1 MKKSVLLFVS
11 LLLATVSAIAQPAK
25 PEVTYS
31 AWVEETDVYL
41 YNVEASMFLV
51 GSNNWGTRAAVVG
64 GGSKSNI
71 ITYDKFLTGNGTIK
85 GTKWQIIQ
93 AEDKRGQNACFQI
106 SNMEISGRGLIP
118 SVANE
123 CWVDGGPAHTDAT
136 LRDIDGWYIVKDNGD
151 KTFQLNFTRKAAKT
165 DEAGNE
171 VKEGDEVVYEY
182 TPAPGVMSISK
193 FAEGELNV
201 NISET
206 ESYCTWA
213 VVTVEEYERVVPLL
227 NLYHAGVGLQKL
239 IDDAKALGIEADL
252 SSYEAVLTKE
262 GVTLEEIQ
270 NAIKKLSPTVNF
282 GKVIAEAK
290 KQDPERDWSKY
301 EGIYADPE
309 STDEIFTKNT
319 NFINA
324 LLTLKK
330 AIAAAQELDGT
341 KTFLQAEAL
350 YADDDAAQAEIEDET
365 KRVNAYASL
374 KKVLDEAAQKNYNV
388 AEYTA
393 VYNNVDA
400 TTEDLAKAEEGA
412 KNAVTRGDIA
422 GAAANATAKNPADFT
437 NYIVNPSFDVQEDF
451 HGWSTGFGAGGTKS
465 TNAEVFGKSFDVY
478 QDIKN
483 MPAGVYMVAVNGYT
497 RYKDAQSDYNAWKA
511 GQVSET
517 KIYLQGETNGQYFTP
532 IKHVSEGGS
541 FTSVANEE
549 TTVKLDTE
557 WGTITA
563 GGPVTLYCPNTMAAA
578 DVYFHK
584 SGENAGPSD
593 RYRNEAYGPLG
604 EGDVLRIG
612 VFNKKATD
620 TDWSIFDDFQLFYL
634 GNGADAYQKWA
645 ESVKGN
651 YNVTFDGDVYYGAP
665 EKKYYEEI
673 LEVLSS
679 ASDKDAISTAIL
691 KVDQAVDSVAAS
703 KEAYATYATT
713 LATVQKWLNENVG
726 DDDSYY
732 KLSDYMEAENAED
745 VATWEFPNGPA
756 KVIIPDYQQGGFEGI
771 LPVKDIIAETQYV
784 KDMLTEATR
793 NTLADGTN
801 LTNLIVNPGFEEELV
816 DGKGKGWSL
825 DTSKG
830 GTGSLTNWRGGDSK
844 NYCAEAYE
852 QNFDVYQEIEGLKD
866 GIYEVS
872 VQAFYR
878 GGWPEAAWNNYKKD
892 PEMKGDA
899 KVYSEVYLNEFSTPI
914 RNEME
919 ITFDTNL
926 ANNCSSFAEGE
937 GDDVVNVFVPNGMA
951 SASAAFSLPDNEKNY
966 TMSAYGLVTDGKIR
980 LGIRRLTTPPSNAG
994 TWTLWDNFKLT
1005 YRAKNPEIVEKVLV
1019 SKSNELA
1026 ELLETNEENL
1036 TDPVLQS
1043 TQEAYTES
1051 KKTDLNDAAK
1061 YEVLIETNDAIMAAK
1076 ENIQQVGAYKTANEA
1091 YQAACDELEKVDE
1104 SQEAE
1109 IWNQIDEMDN
1119 ELEGDAFRSLST
1131 EDLVTLI
1138 AKVEDFTKEVQAAID
1153 DIKLAQK
1160 VAEMADATDDKP
1172 YDATSWIINPDMEDA
1187 SQDSNADAS
1196 KKMAGWDFWKA
1207 KGNGPVKGS
1216 DGINGRSLEAWSGTI
1231 GAELEFT
1238 AYQTLT
1244 GLPAGKYKLSA
1255 KAANASNGVV
1265 ADETLWADPEKAA
1278 TGRAYLCAILSDG
1291 ENEKAVSTPVEPN
1304 VGSATAAN
1312 TYTVTFTVEEG
1323 NDVKIGFQSIG
1334 TMPFRW
1340 FMCDDFTLT
1349 YYGTESAKVDS
1360 TDEGDVVAIEG
1371 VEEAAPATKAIA
1383 GIYNASGAKIA
1394 TLQQGINIVKYTD
1407 GSVKKIFVK

>member
-25 PEVTYS
+25 PEVSYADWAS
-31 AWVEETDVYL
+31 VEEKAEIYF
-41 YNVEASMFLV
+41 YNVEAGMFLTA
-51 GSNNWGTRAAVVG
+51 GSSWGTRATLIGIKDKNTYNDLLADASGFKGNKWLIAAAEESRG
-64 GGSKSNI
+64 GKNCYMFENKSGSNYLSA
-71 ITYDKFLTGNGTIK
+71 D
-85 GTKWQIIQ
+85 TKDGI
-93 AEDKRGQNACFQI
+93 
-106 SNMEISGRGLIP
+106 
-118 SVANE
+118 
-123 CWVDGGPAHTDAT
+123 WVDGGTD
-136 LRDIDGWYIVKDNGD
+136 RPVVGWYIAKDNGD
-151 KTFQLNFTRKAAKT
+151 KTFQLGYMLKT
-165 DEAGNE
+165 EKKDAEGNT
-171 VKEGDEVVYEY
+171 VKDGDNIVYEY
-182 TPAPGVMSISK
+182 SSMGIFGVQK
-193 FAEGELNV
+193 FEEGDLNTY
-201 NISET
+201 IDESEAY
-206 ESYCTWA
+206 STWA
-213 VVTVEEYERVVPLL
+213 IVDGTEYERVQPLFQA
-227 NLYHAGVGLQKL
+227 YYAGISLQ
-239 IDDAKALGIEADL
+239 
-252 SSYEAVLTKE
+252 
-262 GVTLEEIQ
+262 
-270 NAIKKLSPTVNF
+270 NF
-282 GKVIAEAK
+282 INEAK
-290 KQDPERDWSKY
+290 KQGINADFSPY
-301 EGIYADPE
+301 EALLAKDGVTYKELQDAINKISPAVELGKAITKAKEFDGSRSWEKFEKIYANTE
-309 STDEIFTKNT
+309 STVTELNDATALVNSLVALKT
-319 NFINA
+319 AINA
-324 LLTLKK
+324 GIDLDQAHDYSASTAIYNSDDSKK
-330 AIAAAQELDGT
+330 ADVDT
-341 KTFLQAEAL
+341 
-350 YADDDAAQAEIEDET
+350 ET
-365 KRVNAYASL
+365 TRVNAFVSL
-374 KKVLDEAAQKNYNV
+374 KKKLDEATAGYPAVDFSEAKTAYDNTQSDAKTL
-388 AEYTA
+388 AEAEAKIGELQDAYDIAHAT
-393 VYNNVDA
+393 VDKPGDITSQLTNVDGSSA
-400 TTEDLAKAEEGA
+400 TDW
-412 KNAVTRGDIA
+412 TRTWLGDGRA
-422 GAAANATAKNPADFT
+422 G
-437 NYIVNPSFDVQEDF
+437 DF
-451 HGWSTGFGAGGTKS
+451 HLNTWS
-465 TNAEVFGKSFDVY
+465 V
-478 QDIKN
+478 
-483 MPAGVYMVAVNGYT
+483 
-497 RYKDAQSDYNAWKA
+497 
-511 GQVSET
+511 
-517 KIYLQGETNGQYFTP
+517 
-532 IKHVSEGGS
+532 EG
-541 FTSVANEE
+541 N
-549 TTVKLDTE
+549 
-557 WGTITA
+557 
-563 GGPVTLYCPNTMAAA
+563 N
-578 DVYFHK
+578 
-584 SGENAGPSD
+584 N
-593 RYRNEAYGPLG
+593 
-604 EGDVLRIG
+604 
-612 VFNKKATD
+612 
-620 TDWSIFDDFQLFYL
+620 
-634 GNGADAYQKWA
+634 
-645 ESVKGN
+645 
-651 YNVTFDGDVYYGAP
+651 
-665 EKKYYEEI
+665 
-673 LEVLSS
+673 
-679 ASDKDAISTAIL
+679 
-691 KVDQAVDSVAAS
+691 
-703 KEAYATYATT
+703 
-713 LATVQKWLNENVG
+713 
-726 DDDSYY
+726 
-732 KLSDYMEAENAED
+732 
-745 VATWEFPNGPA
+745 
-756 KVIIPDYQQGGFEGI
+756 
-771 LPVKDIIAETQYV
+771 
-784 KDMLTEATR
+784 
-793 NTLADGTN
+793 ADGTN
-801 LTNLIVNPGFEEELV
+801 MVVNFLEDWVAKGNTLSDQKFQRNPVKVAPGAYKITANIRVYNESGADYMKGAYLFGNVSRNSLFANEDEAQTNAVEGAKYNTYNNMLNYWKDGFETYAIVPKDGTLTFGVMIENANYNWVAAKNFRVYYMGDSYESLDYVRKNSDMFAQPFPEETFAMQQLLDDYNNAIPNYGKAQNAEELLDAVQKLVSLSESVQNNANAYKAYKDRVDGLKAGIENGEIDLDGPDADILFDYLDDLGEELGPDSETAVEYGFKNGYSAYIIANRLLKTEEITEELEFLNKLYDAAVRTSLKDGTDLTNLIVNPGFEEELV

-830 GTGSLTNWRGGDSK
+830 GTGSLTNWRGGDSDGK

-852 QNFDVYQEIEGLKD
+852 QNFDVYQEIEGVKD

-914 RNEME
+914 RNVME
-919 ITFDTNL
+919 ITLDDVSQFTSKDNY
-926 ANNCSSFAEGE
+926 SSFAVTGE
-937 GDDVVNVFVPNGMA
+937 GGETTNVFVPNGMA
-951 SASAAFSLPDNEKNY
+951 SASTSFSLEDPEKNY

-1005 YRAKNPEIVEKVLV
+1005 YRAKNPELAAQVLDA
-1019 SKSNELA
+1019 KAKELNEL
-1026 ELLETNEENL
+1026 LTTSEENM
-1036 TDPVLQS
+1036 TDPVIQNS
-1043 TQEAYTES
+1043 VYAYTES
-1051 KKTDLNDAAK
+1051 QKTDLSDAAK
-1061 YEVLIETNDAIMAAK
+1061 YEVLIETNDAIVAAK

-1255 KAANASNGVV
+1255 KAANASNGVA

-1304 VGSATAAN
+1304 VGSATTAN

>member
-25 PEVTYS
+25 PEVSYADWAS
-31 AWVEETDVYL
+31 VEEKTEIYF
-41 YNVEASMFLV
+41 YNVEAGMFLTA
-51 GSNNWGTRAAVVG
+51 GSSWGTRATLIGIKDKNTYNDLLADASGFKGNKWLIAAAEESRG
-64 GGSKSNI
+64 GKNCYMFENKSGSNYLSA
-71 ITYDKFLTGNGTIK
+71 D
-85 GTKWQIIQ
+85 TKDGI
-93 AEDKRGQNACFQI
+93 
-106 SNMEISGRGLIP
+106 
-118 SVANE
+118 
-123 CWVDGGPAHTDAT
+123 WVDGGTD
-136 LRDIDGWYIVKDNGD
+136 RPVVGWYIAKNNGD
-151 KTFQLNFTRKAAKT
+151 KTFQLGYMLKT
-165 DEAGNE
+165 EKKDAEGNT
-171 VKEGDEVVYEY
+171 VKDGDNIVYEY
-182 TPAPGVMSISK
+182 SSMGIFGVQK
-193 FAEGELNV
+193 FEEGDLNTY
-201 NISET
+201 IDESEAY
-206 ESYCTWA
+206 STWA
-213 VVTVEEYERVVPLL
+213 IVDGTEYERVQPLFQA
-227 NLYHAGVGLQKL
+227 YYAGISLQ
-239 IDDAKALGIEADL
+239 
-252 SSYEAVLTKE
+252 
-262 GVTLEEIQ
+262 
-270 NAIKKLSPTVNF
+270 NF
-282 GKVIAEAK
+282 INEAK
-290 KQDPERDWSKY
+290 KQGINADFSPY
-301 EGIYADPE
+301 EALLAKDGVTYKELQDAINKISPAVELGKAITKAKEFDGSRSWEKFEKIYANTE
-309 STDEIFTKNT
+309 STVTELNDATALVNSLVALKT
-319 NFINA
+319 AINA
-324 LLTLKK
+324 GIDLDQAHDYSASTAIYNSDDSKK
-330 AIAAAQELDGT
+330 ADVDT
-341 KTFLQAEAL
+341 
-350 YADDDAAQAEIEDET
+350 ET
-365 KRVNAYASL
+365 TRVNAFVSL
-374 KKVLDEAAQKNYNV
+374 KKKLDEA
-388 AEYTA
+388 TA
-393 VYNNVDA
+393 GYPAVDFS
-400 TTEDLAKAEEGA
+400 EA
-412 KNAVTRGDIA
+412 KNAYDNTQSDAKTLAEAEAKIGELQDAYDIAHATVDKPGDITSQLTNVDGSSATDWTRTWLGDGRA
-422 GAAANATAKNPADFT
+422 G
-437 NYIVNPSFDVQEDF
+437 DF
-451 HGWSTGFGAGGTKS
+451 HLNTWS
-465 TNAEVFGKSFDVY
+465 V
-478 QDIKN
+478 
-483 MPAGVYMVAVNGYT
+483 
-497 RYKDAQSDYNAWKA
+497 
-511 GQVSET
+511 
-517 KIYLQGETNGQYFTP
+517 
-532 IKHVSEGGS
+532 EG
-541 FTSVANEE
+541 N
-549 TTVKLDTE
+549 
-557 WGTITA
+557 
-563 GGPVTLYCPNTMAAA
+563 N
-578 DVYFHK
+578 
-584 SGENAGPSD
+584 N
-593 RYRNEAYGPLG
+593 
-604 EGDVLRIG
+604 
-612 VFNKKATD
+612 
-620 TDWSIFDDFQLFYL
+620 
-634 GNGADAYQKWA
+634 
-645 ESVKGN
+645 
-651 YNVTFDGDVYYGAP
+651 
-665 EKKYYEEI
+665 
-673 LEVLSS
+673 
-679 ASDKDAISTAIL
+679 
-691 KVDQAVDSVAAS
+691 
-703 KEAYATYATT
+703 
-713 LATVQKWLNENVG
+713 
-726 DDDSYY
+726 
-732 KLSDYMEAENAED
+732 
-745 VATWEFPNGPA
+745 
-756 KVIIPDYQQGGFEGI
+756 
-771 LPVKDIIAETQYV
+771 
-784 KDMLTEATR
+784 
-793 NTLADGTN
+793 ADGTN
-801 LTNLIVNPGFEEELV
+801 MVVNFLEDWVAKGNTLSDQKFQRNPVKVAPGAYKITANIRVYNESGADYMKGAYLFGNVSRNSLFANEDEAQTNAVEGAKYNTYNNMLNYWKDGFETYAIVPKDGTLTFGVMIENANYNWVAAKNFRVYYMGDSYESLDYVRKNSDMFAQPFPEETFAMQQLLDDYNNAIPNYGKAQNAEELLDAVQKLVSLSESVQNNANAYKAYKDRVDGLKAGIENGEIDLDGPDADILFDYLDDLGEELGPDSETAVEYGFKNGYSAYIIANRLLKTEEITEELEFLNKLYDAAVRTSLKDGTDLTNLIVNPGFEEDLV

-830 GTGSLTNWRGGDSK
+830 GTGSLTNWRGGDSDGK

-852 QNFDVYQEIEGLKD
+852 QNFDVYQEIEGVKD

-914 RNEME
+914 RNVME
-919 ITFDTNL
+919 ITLDDVSQFTSKDNY
-926 ANNCSSFAEGE
+926 SSFAVTGE
-937 GDDVVNVFVPNGMA
+937 GGETTNVFVPNGMA
-951 SASAAFSLPDNEKNY
+951 SASTSFSLEDPEKNY

-1005 YRAKNPEIVEKVLV
+1005 YRAKNPELAAQVLDA
-1019 SKSNELA
+1019 KAKELNEL
-1026 ELLETNEENL
+1026 LTTSEENM
-1036 TDPVLQS
+1036 TDPVIQNS
-1043 TQEAYTES
+1043 VYAYTES
-1051 KKTDLNDAAK
+1051 QKTDLSDAAK
-1061 YEVLIETNDAIMAAK
+1061 YEVLIETNDAIVAAK
-1076 ENIQQVGAYKTANEA
+1076 ENILQVGAYKTANEA

-1255 KAANASNGVV
+1255 KAANASNGVT

-1278 TGRAYLCAILSDG
+1278 TGRAYLCAILSNG

-1371 VEEAAPATKAIA
+1371 VEETAPATKAIA

>member
-25 PEVTYS
+25 PEVSYADWAS
-31 AWVEETDVYL
+31 VEEKTEIYF
-41 YNVEASMFLV
+41 YNVEAGMFLTA
-51 GSNNWGTRAAVVG
+51 GSSWGTRATLIGIKDKNTYNDLLADASGFKGNKWLIAAAEESRG
-64 GGSKSNI
+64 GKNCYMFENKSGSNYLSA
-71 ITYDKFLTGNGTIK
+71 D
-85 GTKWQIIQ
+85 TKDGI
-93 AEDKRGQNACFQI
+93 
-106 SNMEISGRGLIP
+106 
-118 SVANE
+118 
-123 CWVDGGPAHTDAT
+123 WVDGGTD
-136 LRDIDGWYIVKDNGD
+136 RPVVGWYIAKDNGD
-151 KTFQLNFTRKAAKT
+151 KTFQLGYMLKT
-165 DEAGNE
+165 EKKDAEGNT
-171 VKEGDEVVYEY
+171 VKDGDNIVYEY
-182 TPAPGVMSISK
+182 SSMGIFGVQK
-193 FAEGELNV
+193 FEEGDLNTY
-201 NISET
+201 IDESEAY
-206 ESYCTWA
+206 STWA
-213 VVTVEEYERVVPLL
+213 IVDGTEYERVQPLFQA
-227 NLYHAGVGLQKL
+227 YYAGISLQ
-239 IDDAKALGIEADL
+239 
-252 SSYEAVLTKE
+252 
-262 GVTLEEIQ
+262 
-270 NAIKKLSPTVNF
+270 NF
-282 GKVIAEAK
+282 INEAK
-290 KQDPERDWSKY
+290 KQGINADFSPY
-301 EGIYADPE
+301 EALLAKDGVTYKELQDAINKISPAVELGKAITKAKEFDGSRSWEKFEKIYANTE
-309 STDEIFTKNT
+309 STVTELNDATALVNSLVALKT
-319 NFINA
+319 AINA
-324 LLTLKK
+324 GIDLDQAHDYSASTAIYNSDDSKK
-330 AIAAAQELDGT
+330 ADVDT
-341 KTFLQAEAL
+341 
-350 YADDDAAQAEIEDET
+350 ET
-365 KRVNAYASL
+365 TRVNAFVSL
-374 KKVLDEAAQKNYNV
+374 KKKLDEATAGYPAVDFSEAKTVYDNTQSDAKTL
-388 AEYTA
+388 AEAEAKIGELQDAYDIAHAT
-393 VYNNVDA
+393 VDKPGDITSQLTNVDGSSA
-400 TTEDLAKAEEGA
+400 TDW
-412 KNAVTRGDIA
+412 TRTWLGDGRA
-422 GAAANATAKNPADFT
+422 G
-437 NYIVNPSFDVQEDF
+437 DF
-451 HGWSTGFGAGGTKS
+451 HLNTWS
-465 TNAEVFGKSFDVY
+465 V
-478 QDIKN
+478 
-483 MPAGVYMVAVNGYT
+483 
-497 RYKDAQSDYNAWKA
+497 
-511 GQVSET
+511 
-517 KIYLQGETNGQYFTP
+517 
-532 IKHVSEGGS
+532 EG
-541 FTSVANEE
+541 N
-549 TTVKLDTE
+549 
-557 WGTITA
+557 
-563 GGPVTLYCPNTMAAA
+563 N
-578 DVYFHK
+578 
-584 SGENAGPSD
+584 N
-593 RYRNEAYGPLG
+593 
-604 EGDVLRIG
+604 
-612 VFNKKATD
+612 
-620 TDWSIFDDFQLFYL
+620 
-634 GNGADAYQKWA
+634 
-645 ESVKGN
+645 
-651 YNVTFDGDVYYGAP
+651 
-665 EKKYYEEI
+665 
-673 LEVLSS
+673 
-679 ASDKDAISTAIL
+679 
-691 KVDQAVDSVAAS
+691 
-703 KEAYATYATT
+703 
-713 LATVQKWLNENVG
+713 
-726 DDDSYY
+726 
-732 KLSDYMEAENAED
+732 
-745 VATWEFPNGPA
+745 
-756 KVIIPDYQQGGFEGI
+756 
-771 LPVKDIIAETQYV
+771 
-784 KDMLTEATR
+784 
-793 NTLADGTN
+793 ADGTN
-801 LTNLIVNPGFEEELV
+801 MVVNFLEDWVAKGNTLSDQKFQRNPVKVAPGAYKITANIRVYNESGADYMKGAYLFGNVSRNSLFANEDEAQTNAVEGAKYNTYNNMLNYWKDGFETYAIVPKDGTLTFGVMIENANYNWVAAKNFRVYYMGDSYESLDYVRKNSDMFAQPFPEETFAMQQLLDDYNNAIPNYGKAQNAEELLDAVQKLVSLSESVQNNANAYKAYKDRVDGLKAGIDNGEIDLDGPDADILFDYLDDLGEELGPDSETAVEYGFKNGYSAYIIANRLLKTEEITEELEFLNKLYDAAVRTSLKDGTDLTNLIVNPGFEEDLV

-830 GTGSLTNWRGGDSK
+830 GTGSLTNWRGGDSDGK

-914 RNEME
+914 RNVME
-919 ITFDTNL
+919 ITLDDVSQFTSKDNY
-926 ANNCSSFAEGE
+926 SSFAVTGE
-937 GDDVVNVFVPNGMA
+937 GGETTNVFVPNGMA
-951 SASAAFSLPDNEKNY
+951 SASTSFSLEDPEKNY

-1005 YRAKNPEIVEKVLV
+1005 YRAKNPELAAQVLDA
-1019 SKSNELA
+1019 KAKELNEL
-1026 ELLETNEENL
+1026 LTTSEENM
-1036 TDPVLQS
+1036 TDPVIQNS
-1043 TQEAYTES
+1043 VYAYTES
-1051 KKTDLNDAAK
+1051 QKSDLSDAAK
-1061 YEVLIETNDAIMAAK
+1061 YEVLIETNDALVAAK

-1109 IWNQIDEMDN
+1109 IWNQIDEMDD
-1119 ELEGDAFRSLST
+1119 ELDGDAFRSLST

-1255 KAANASNGVV
+1255 KAANASNGVA

>member
-25 PEVTYS
+25 PEVSYADWAS
-31 AWVEETDVYL
+31 VEEKAEIYF
-41 YNVEASMFLV
+41 YNVEAGMFLTA
-51 GSNNWGTRAAVVG
+51 GSSWGTRATLIGIKDKNTYNDLLADASGFKGNKWLIAAAEESRG
-64 GGSKSNI
+64 GKNCYMFENKSGSNYLSA
-71 ITYDKFLTGNGTIK
+71 D
-85 GTKWQIIQ
+85 TKDGI
-93 AEDKRGQNACFQI
+93 
-106 SNMEISGRGLIP
+106 
-118 SVANE
+118 
-123 CWVDGGPAHTDAT
+123 WVDGGTD
-136 LRDIDGWYIVKDNGD
+136 RPVVGWYIAKDNGD
-151 KTFQLNFTRKAAKT
+151 KTFQLGYMLKT
-165 DEAGNE
+165 EKKDAEGNT
-171 VKEGDEVVYEY
+171 VKDGDNIVYEY
-182 TPAPGVMSISK
+182 SSMGIFGVQK
-193 FAEGELNV
+193 FEEGDLNTY
-201 NISET
+201 IDESEAY
-206 ESYCTWA
+206 STWA
-213 VVTVEEYERVVPLL
+213 IVDGTEYERVQPLFQA
-227 NLYHAGVGLQKL
+227 YYAGISLQ
-239 IDDAKALGIEADL
+239 
-252 SSYEAVLTKE
+252 
-262 GVTLEEIQ
+262 
-270 NAIKKLSPTVNF
+270 NF
-282 GKVIAEAK
+282 INEAK
-290 KQDPERDWSKY
+290 KQGINADFSPY
-301 EGIYADPE
+301 EALLAKDGVTYQELQDAINKISPAVELGKAITKAKEFDGSRSWEKFEKIYANTE
-309 STDEIFTKNT
+309 STVTELNDATALVNSLVALKT
-319 NFINA
+319 AINA
-324 LLTLKK
+324 GIDLDQAHDYSASTAIYNSDDSKK
-330 AIAAAQELDGT
+330 ADVDT
-341 KTFLQAEAL
+341 
-350 YADDDAAQAEIEDET
+350 ET
-365 KRVNAYASL
+365 TRVNAFVSL
-374 KKVLDEAAQKNYNV
+374 KKKLDEATAGYPAVDFSEAKTAYDNTQSDAKTL
-388 AEYTA
+388 AEAEAKIGELQDAYDIAHAT
-393 VYNNVDA
+393 VDKPGDITSQLKNVD
-400 TTEDLAKAEEGA
+400 
-412 KNAVTRGDIA
+412 
-422 GAAANATAKNPADFT
+422 
-437 NYIVNPSFDVQEDF
+437 
-451 HGWSTGFGAGGTKS
+451 
-465 TNAEVFGKSFDVY
+465 
-478 QDIKN
+478 
-483 MPAGVYMVAVNGYT
+483 
-497 RYKDAQSDYNAWKA
+497 
-511 GQVSET
+511 
-517 KIYLQGETNGQYFTP
+517 
-532 IKHVSEGGS
+532 GS
-541 FTSVANEE
+541 S
-549 TTVKLDTE
+549 
-557 WGTITA
+557 
-563 GGPVTLYCPNTMAAA
+563 
-578 DVYFHK
+578 
-584 SGENAGPSD
+584 
-593 RYRNEAYGPLG
+593 
-604 EGDVLRIG
+604 
-612 VFNKKATD
+612 D
-620 TDWSIFDDFQLFYL
+620 TDWTRTWL
-634 GNGADAYQKWA
+634 G
-645 ESVKGN
+645 
-651 YNVTFDGDVYYGAP
+651 DGR
-665 EKKYYEEI
+665 
-673 LEVLSS
+673 
-679 ASDKDAISTAIL
+679 
-691 KVDQAVDSVAAS
+691 
-703 KEAYATYATT
+703 
-713 LATVQKWLNENVG
+713 VG
-726 DDDSYY
+726 DFH
-732 KLSDYMEAENAED
+732 LN
-745 VATWEFPNGPA
+745 TWS
-756 KVIIPDYQQGGFEGI
+756 VEG
-771 LPVKDIIAETQYV
+771 
-784 KDMLTEATR
+784 
-793 NTLADGTN
+793 NNNADGTN
-801 LTNLIVNPGFEEELV
+801 MVVNFLEDWVGRGSTLSDQKFQRNPVKVAPGAYKITANIRVYNESGADYMKGAYLFGNVSRNSLFANEDEAQTNAVEGAKYNTYNNMLNYWKDGFETYAIVPKDGTLTFGVMIENANYNWVAAKNFRVYYMGDSYESLDYVRKNSDMFAQPFPEETFAMQQLLDDYNNAIPNYGKAQNAEELLDAVQKLVSLSESVQNNANAYKAYKDRVDGLKAGIENGEIDLDGPDADILFDYLDDLGEELGPDSETSVEYGFKNGYSAYIIANRLLKTEEITEELEFLNKLYDAAVRTSLKDGTDLTNLIVNPGFEEDLV

-830 GTGSLTNWRGGDSK
+830 GTGSLTNWRGGDSDGK

-852 QNFDVYQEIEGLKD
+852 QNFDVYQEIEGVKD

-914 RNEME
+914 RNVME
-919 ITFDTNL
+919 ITLDDVSQFTSKDNY
-926 ANNCSSFAEGE
+926 SSFAVTGE
-937 GDDVVNVFVPNGMA
+937 GGETTNVFVPNGMA
-951 SASAAFSLPDNEKNY
+951 SASTSFSLEDPEKNY

-1005 YRAKNPEIVEKVLV
+1005 YRAKNPELAAQVLDA
-1019 SKSNELA
+1019 KAKELNEL
-1026 ELLETNEENL
+1026 LTTSEENM
-1036 TDPVLQS
+1036 TDPVIQNS
-1043 TQEAYTES
+1043 VYAYTES
-1051 KKTDLNDAAK
+1051 QKTDLSDAAK
-1061 YEVLIETNDAIMAAK
+1061 YEVLIETNDALVAAK
-1076 ENIQQVGAYKTANEA
+1076 ENILQVGAYKTANEA

-1172 YDATSWIINPDMEDA
+1172 YDATSWIINPDMEDS

>member
-25 PEVTYS
+25 PEVSYADWAS
-31 AWVEETDVYL
+31 VEEKTEIYF
-41 YNVEASMFLV
+41 YNVEAGMFLTA
-51 GSNNWGTRAAVVG
+51 GSSWGTRATLIGIKDKNTYNDLLADASGFKGNKWLIAAAEESRG
-64 GGSKSNI
+64 GKNCYMFENKSGSNYLSA
-71 ITYDKFLTGNGTIK
+71 D
-85 GTKWQIIQ
+85 TKDGI
-93 AEDKRGQNACFQI
+93 
-106 SNMEISGRGLIP
+106 
-118 SVANE
+118 
-123 CWVDGGPAHTDAT
+123 WVDGGTD
-136 LRDIDGWYIVKDNGD
+136 RPVVGWYIAKNNGD
-151 KTFQLNFTRKAAKT
+151 KTFQLGYMLKT
-165 DEAGNE
+165 EKKDAEGNT
-171 VKEGDEVVYEY
+171 VKDGDNIVYEY
-182 TPAPGVMSISK
+182 SSMGIFGVQK
-193 FAEGELNV
+193 FEEGDLNTY
-201 NISET
+201 IDESEAY
-206 ESYCTWA
+206 STWA
-213 VVTVEEYERVVPLL
+213 IVDGTEYERVQPLFQA
-227 NLYHAGVGLQKL
+227 YYAGISLQ
-239 IDDAKALGIEADL
+239 
-252 SSYEAVLTKE
+252 
-262 GVTLEEIQ
+262 
-270 NAIKKLSPTVNF
+270 NF
-282 GKVIAEAK
+282 INEAK
-290 KQDPERDWSKY
+290 KQGINADFSPY
-301 EGIYADPE
+301 EALLAKDGVTYKELQDAINKISPAVELGKAITKAKEFDGSRSWEKFEKIYANTE
-309 STDEIFTKNT
+309 STVTELNDATALVNSLVALKT
-319 NFINA
+319 AINA
-324 LLTLKK
+324 GIDLDQAHDYSASTAIYNSDDSKK
-330 AIAAAQELDGT
+330 ADVDT
-341 KTFLQAEAL
+341 
-350 YADDDAAQAEIEDET
+350 ET
-365 KRVNAYASL
+365 TRVNAFVSL
-374 KKVLDEAAQKNYNV
+374 KKKLDEATAGYPAVDFSEAKTAYDNTQSDAKTL
-388 AEYTA
+388 AEAEAKIGELQDAYDIAHAT
-393 VYNNVDA
+393 VDKPGDITSQLTNVDGSSA
-400 TTEDLAKAEEGA
+400 TDW
-412 KNAVTRGDIA
+412 TRTWLGDGRA
-422 GAAANATAKNPADFT
+422 G
-437 NYIVNPSFDVQEDF
+437 DF
-451 HGWSTGFGAGGTKS
+451 HLNTWS
-465 TNAEVFGKSFDVY
+465 V
-478 QDIKN
+478 
-483 MPAGVYMVAVNGYT
+483 
-497 RYKDAQSDYNAWKA
+497 
-511 GQVSET
+511 
-517 KIYLQGETNGQYFTP
+517 
-532 IKHVSEGGS
+532 EG
-541 FTSVANEE
+541 N
-549 TTVKLDTE
+549 
-557 WGTITA
+557 
-563 GGPVTLYCPNTMAAA
+563 N
-578 DVYFHK
+578 
-584 SGENAGPSD
+584 N
-593 RYRNEAYGPLG
+593 
-604 EGDVLRIG
+604 
-612 VFNKKATD
+612 
-620 TDWSIFDDFQLFYL
+620 
-634 GNGADAYQKWA
+634 
-645 ESVKGN
+645 
-651 YNVTFDGDVYYGAP
+651 
-665 EKKYYEEI
+665 
-673 LEVLSS
+673 
-679 ASDKDAISTAIL
+679 
-691 KVDQAVDSVAAS
+691 
-703 KEAYATYATT
+703 
-713 LATVQKWLNENVG
+713 
-726 DDDSYY
+726 
-732 KLSDYMEAENAED
+732 
-745 VATWEFPNGPA
+745 
-756 KVIIPDYQQGGFEGI
+756 
-771 LPVKDIIAETQYV
+771 
-784 KDMLTEATR
+784 
-793 NTLADGTN
+793 ADGTN
-801 LTNLIVNPGFEEELV
+801 MVVNFLEDWVAKGNTLSDQKFQRNPVKVAPGAYKITANIRVYNESGADYMKGAYLFGNVSRNSLFANEDEAQTNAVEGAKYNTYNNMLNYWKDGFETYAIVPKDGTLTFGVMIENANYNWVAAKNFRVYYMGDSYESLDYVRKNSDMFAQPFPEETFAMQQLLDDYNNAIPNYGKAQNAEELLDAVQKLVSLSESVQNNANAYKAYKDRVDGLKAGIENGEIDLDGPDADILFDYLDDLGEELGPDSETAVEYGFKNGYSAYIIANRLLKTEEITEELEFLNKLYDAAVRTSLKDGTDLTNLIVNPGFEEDLV

-830 GTGSLTNWRGGDSK
+830 GTGSLTNWRGGDSDGK

-852 QNFDVYQEIEGLKD
+852 QNFDVYQEIEGVKD

-914 RNEME
+914 RNVME
-919 ITFDTNL
+919 ITLDDVSQFTSKDNY
-926 ANNCSSFAEGE
+926 SSFAVTGE
-937 GDDVVNVFVPNGMA
+937 GGETTNVFVPNGMA
-951 SASAAFSLPDNEKNY
+951 SASTSFSLEDPEKNY

-1005 YRAKNPEIVEKVLV
+1005 YRAKNPELAAQVLDA
-1019 SKSNELA
+1019 KAKELNEL
-1026 ELLETNEENL
+1026 LTTSEENM
-1036 TDPVLQS
+1036 TDPVIQNS
-1043 TQEAYTES
+1043 VYAYTES
-1051 KKTDLNDAAK
+1051 QKTDLSDAAK
-1061 YEVLIETNDAIMAAK
+1061 YEVLIETNDAIVAAK

-1304 VGSATAAN
+1304 VGSATTAN

-1394 TLQQGINIVKYTD
+1394 TLQKGINIVKYTD

>member
-25 PEVTYS
+25 PEVSYADWAS
-31 AWVEETDVYL
+31 VEEKTEIYF
-41 YNVEASMFLV
+41 YNVEAGMFLTA
-51 GSNNWGTRAAVVG
+51 GSSWGTRATLIGIKDKNTYNDLLADASGFKGNKWLIAAAEESRG
-64 GGSKSNI
+64 GKNCYMFENKSGSNYLSA
-71 ITYDKFLTGNGTIK
+71 D
-85 GTKWQIIQ
+85 TKDGI
-93 AEDKRGQNACFQI
+93 
-106 SNMEISGRGLIP
+106 
-118 SVANE
+118 
-123 CWVDGGPAHTDAT
+123 WVDGGTD
-136 LRDIDGWYIVKDNGD
+136 RPVVGWYIAKNNGD
-151 KTFQLNFTRKAAKT
+151 KTFQLGYMLKT
-165 DEAGNE
+165 EKKDAEGNT
-171 VKEGDEVVYEY
+171 VKDGDNIVYEY
-182 TPAPGVMSISK
+182 SSMGIFGVQK
-193 FAEGELNV
+193 FEEGDLNTY
-201 NISET
+201 IDESEAY
-206 ESYCTWA
+206 STWA
-213 VVTVEEYERVVPLL
+213 IVDGTEYERVQPLFQA
-227 NLYHAGVGLQKL
+227 YYAGISLQ
-239 IDDAKALGIEADL
+239 
-252 SSYEAVLTKE
+252 
-262 GVTLEEIQ
+262 
-270 NAIKKLSPTVNF
+270 NF
-282 GKVIAEAK
+282 INEAK
-290 KQDPERDWSKY
+290 KQGINADFSPY
-301 EGIYADPE
+301 EALLAKDGVTYKELQDAINKISPAVELGKAITKAKEFDGSRNWEKFEKIYANTE
-309 STDEIFTKNT
+309 STVTELNDATALVNSLVALKT
-319 NFINA
+319 AINA
-324 LLTLKK
+324 GIDLDQAHDYSASTAIYNSDDSKK
-330 AIAAAQELDGT
+330 ADVDT
-341 KTFLQAEAL
+341 
-350 YADDDAAQAEIEDET
+350 ET
-365 KRVNAYASL
+365 TRVNAFVSL
-374 KKVLDEAAQKNYNV
+374 KKKLDEATAGYPAVDFSEAKTAYDNTQSDAKTL
-388 AEYTA
+388 AEAEAKIGELQDAYDIAHAT
-393 VYNNVDA
+393 VDKPGDITSQLTNVDGSSA
-400 TTEDLAKAEEGA
+400 TDW
-412 KNAVTRGDIA
+412 TRTWLGDGRA
-422 GAAANATAKNPADFT
+422 G
-437 NYIVNPSFDVQEDF
+437 DF
-451 HGWSTGFGAGGTKS
+451 HLNTWS
-465 TNAEVFGKSFDVY
+465 V
-478 QDIKN
+478 
-483 MPAGVYMVAVNGYT
+483 
-497 RYKDAQSDYNAWKA
+497 
-511 GQVSET
+511 
-517 KIYLQGETNGQYFTP
+517 
-532 IKHVSEGGS
+532 EG
-541 FTSVANEE
+541 N
-549 TTVKLDTE
+549 
-557 WGTITA
+557 
-563 GGPVTLYCPNTMAAA
+563 N
-578 DVYFHK
+578 
-584 SGENAGPSD
+584 N
-593 RYRNEAYGPLG
+593 
-604 EGDVLRIG
+604 
-612 VFNKKATD
+612 
-620 TDWSIFDDFQLFYL
+620 
-634 GNGADAYQKWA
+634 
-645 ESVKGN
+645 
-651 YNVTFDGDVYYGAP
+651 
-665 EKKYYEEI
+665 
-673 LEVLSS
+673 
-679 ASDKDAISTAIL
+679 
-691 KVDQAVDSVAAS
+691 
-703 KEAYATYATT
+703 
-713 LATVQKWLNENVG
+713 
-726 DDDSYY
+726 
-732 KLSDYMEAENAED
+732 
-745 VATWEFPNGPA
+745 
-756 KVIIPDYQQGGFEGI
+756 
-771 LPVKDIIAETQYV
+771 
-784 KDMLTEATR
+784 
-793 NTLADGTN
+793 ADGTN
-801 LTNLIVNPGFEEELV
+801 MVVNFLEDWVAKGNTLSDQKFQRNPVKVAPGAYKITANIRVYNESGADYMKGAYLFGNVSRNSLFANEDEAQTNAVEGAKYNTYNNMLNYWKDGFETYAIVPKDGTLTFGVMIENANYNWVAAKNFRVYYMGDSYESLDYVRKNSDMFAQPFPEETFAMQQLLDDYNNAIPNYGKAQNAEELLDAVQKLVSLSESVQNNANAYKAYKDRVDGLKAGIENGEIDLDGPDADILFDYLDDLGEELGPDSETSVEYGFKNGYSAYIIANRLLKTEEITEELEFLNKLYDAAVRTSLKDGTDLTNLIVNPGFEEELV

-830 GTGSLTNWRGGDSK
+830 GTGSLTNWRGGDSDGK

-852 QNFDVYQEIEGLKD
+852 QNFDVYQEIEGVKD

-914 RNEME
+914 RNVME
-919 ITFDTNL
+919 ITLDDVSQFTSKDNY
-926 ANNCSSFAEGE
+926 SSFAVTGE
-937 GDDVVNVFVPNGMA
+937 GGETTNVFVPNGMA
-951 SASAAFSLPDNEKNY
+951 SASTSFSLEDPEKNY

-1005 YRAKNPEIVEKVLV
+1005 YRAKNPELAAQVLDA
-1019 SKSNELA
+1019 KAKELNEL
-1026 ELLETNEENL
+1026 LTTSEENM
-1036 TDPVLQS
+1036 TDPVIQNS
-1043 TQEAYTES
+1043 VYAYTES
-1051 KKTDLNDAAK
+1051 QKTDLSDAAK
-1061 YEVLIETNDAIMAAK
+1061 YEVLIETNDAIVAAK

-1255 KAANASNGVV
+1255 KAANASNGVA

-1394 TLQQGINIVKYTD
+1394 TLQKGINIVKYTD

>member
-25 PEVTYS
+25 PEVSYADWAS
-31 AWVEETDVYL
+31 VEEKTEIYF
-41 YNVEASMFLV
+41 YNVEAGMFLTA
-51 GSNNWGTRAAVVG
+51 GSSWGTRATLIGIKDKNTYNDLLADASGFKGNKWLIAAAEESRG
-64 GGSKSNI
+64 GKNCYMFENKSGSNYLSA
-71 ITYDKFLTGNGTIK
+71 D
-85 GTKWQIIQ
+85 TKDGI
-93 AEDKRGQNACFQI
+93 
-106 SNMEISGRGLIP
+106 
-118 SVANE
+118 
-123 CWVDGGPAHTDAT
+123 WVDGGTD
-136 LRDIDGWYIVKDNGD
+136 RPVVGWYIAKDNGD
-151 KTFQLNFTRKAAKT
+151 KTFQLGYMLKT
-165 DEAGNE
+165 EKKDAEGNT
-171 VKEGDEVVYEY
+171 VKDGDNIVYEY
-182 TPAPGVMSISK
+182 SSMGIFGVQK
-193 FAEGELNV
+193 FEEGDLNTY
-201 NISET
+201 IDESEAY
-206 ESYCTWA
+206 STWA
-213 VVTVEEYERVVPLL
+213 IVDGTEYERVQPLFQA
-227 NLYHAGVGLQKL
+227 YYAGISLQ
-239 IDDAKALGIEADL
+239 
-252 SSYEAVLTKE
+252 
-262 GVTLEEIQ
+262 
-270 NAIKKLSPTVNF
+270 NF
-282 GKVIAEAK
+282 INEAK
-290 KQDPERDWSKY
+290 KQGINADFSPY
-301 EGIYADPE
+301 EALLAKDGVTYKELQDAINKISPAVELGKAITKAKEFDGSRSWEKFEKIYANTE
-309 STDEIFTKNT
+309 STVTELNDATALVNSLVALKT
-319 NFINA
+319 AINA
-324 LLTLKK
+324 GIDLDQAHDYSASTAIYNSDDSKK
-330 AIAAAQELDGT
+330 ADVDT
-341 KTFLQAEAL
+341 
-350 YADDDAAQAEIEDET
+350 ET
-365 KRVNAYASL
+365 TRVNAFVSL
-374 KKVLDEAAQKNYNV
+374 KKKLDEATAGYPAVDFSEAKTAYDNTQSDAKTL
-388 AEYTA
+388 AEAEAKIGELQDAYDIAHAT
-393 VYNNVDA
+393 VDKPGDITSQLTNVDGSSA
-400 TTEDLAKAEEGA
+400 TDW
-412 KNAVTRGDIA
+412 TRTWLGDGRA
-422 GAAANATAKNPADFT
+422 G
-437 NYIVNPSFDVQEDF
+437 DF
-451 HGWSTGFGAGGTKS
+451 HLNTWS
-465 TNAEVFGKSFDVY
+465 V
-478 QDIKN
+478 
-483 MPAGVYMVAVNGYT
+483 
-497 RYKDAQSDYNAWKA
+497 
-511 GQVSET
+511 
-517 KIYLQGETNGQYFTP
+517 
-532 IKHVSEGGS
+532 EG
-541 FTSVANEE
+541 N
-549 TTVKLDTE
+549 
-557 WGTITA
+557 
-563 GGPVTLYCPNTMAAA
+563 N
-578 DVYFHK
+578 
-584 SGENAGPSD
+584 N
-593 RYRNEAYGPLG
+593 
-604 EGDVLRIG
+604 
-612 VFNKKATD
+612 
-620 TDWSIFDDFQLFYL
+620 
-634 GNGADAYQKWA
+634 
-645 ESVKGN
+645 
-651 YNVTFDGDVYYGAP
+651 
-665 EKKYYEEI
+665 
-673 LEVLSS
+673 
-679 ASDKDAISTAIL
+679 
-691 KVDQAVDSVAAS
+691 
-703 KEAYATYATT
+703 
-713 LATVQKWLNENVG
+713 
-726 DDDSYY
+726 
-732 KLSDYMEAENAED
+732 
-745 VATWEFPNGPA
+745 
-756 KVIIPDYQQGGFEGI
+756 
-771 LPVKDIIAETQYV
+771 
-784 KDMLTEATR
+784 
-793 NTLADGTN
+793 ADGTN
-801 LTNLIVNPGFEEELV
+801 MVVNFLEDWVAKGNTLSDQKFQRNPVKVAPGAYKITANIRVYNESGADYMKGAYLFGNVSRNSLFANEDEAQTNAVEGAKYNTYNNMLNYWKDGFETYAIVPKDGTLTFGVMIENANYNWVAAKNFRVYYMGDSYESLDYVRKNSDMFAQPFPEETFAMQQLLDDYNNAIPNYGKAQNAEELLDAVQKLVSLSESVQNNANAYKAYKDRVDGLKAGIENGEIDLDGPDADILFDYLDDAGEVLGPDSETSVEYGFKNGYSAYIIANRLLKTEEITEELEFLNKLYDAAVRTSLKDGTDLTNLIVNPGFEEELV

-830 GTGSLTNWRGGDSK
+830 GTGSLTNWRGGDSDGK

-852 QNFDVYQEIEGLKD
+852 QNFDVYQEIEGVKD

-914 RNEME
+914 RNVME
-919 ITFDTNL
+919 ITLDDVSQFTSKDNY
-926 ANNCSSFAEGE
+926 SSFAVTGE
-937 GDDVVNVFVPNGMA
+937 GGETTNVFVPNGMA
-951 SASAAFSLPDNEKNY
+951 SASTSFSLEDPEKNY

-1005 YRAKNPEIVEKVLV
+1005 YRAKNPELAAQVLDA
-1019 SKSNELA
+1019 KAKELNEL
-1026 ELLETNEENL
+1026 LTTSEENM
-1036 TDPVLQS
+1036 TDPVIQNS
-1043 TQEAYTES
+1043 VYAYTES
-1051 KKTDLNDAAK
+1051 QKSDLSDAAK
-1061 YEVLIETNDAIMAAK
+1061 YEVLIETNDAIVAAK
-1076 ENIQQVGAYKTANEA
+1076 ENILQVGAYKTANEA

-1172 YDATSWIINPDMEDA
+1172 YDATSWIINPDMEDS

-1255 KAANASNGVV
+1255 KAANASNGVT

>member
-25 PEVTYS
+25 PEVSYADWAS
-31 AWVEETDVYL
+31 VEEKTEIYF
-41 YNVEASMFLV
+41 YNVEAGMFLTA
-51 GSNNWGTRAAVVG
+51 GSSWGTRATLIGIKDKNTYNDLLADASGFKGNKWLIAAAEESRG
-64 GGSKSNI
+64 GKNCYMFENKSGSNYLSA
-71 ITYDKFLTGNGTIK
+71 D
-85 GTKWQIIQ
+85 TKDGI
-93 AEDKRGQNACFQI
+93 
-106 SNMEISGRGLIP
+106 
-118 SVANE
+118 
-123 CWVDGGPAHTDAT
+123 WVDGGTD
-136 LRDIDGWYIVKDNGD
+136 RPVVGWYIAKNNGD
-151 KTFQLNFTRKAAKT
+151 KTFQLGYMLKT
-165 DEAGNE
+165 EKKDAEGNT
-171 VKEGDEVVYEY
+171 VKDGDNIVYEY
-182 TPAPGVMSISK
+182 SSMGIFGVQK
-193 FAEGELNV
+193 FEEGDLNTY
-201 NISET
+201 IDESEAY
-206 ESYCTWA
+206 STWA
-213 VVTVEEYERVVPLL
+213 IVDGTEYERVQPLFQA
-227 NLYHAGVGLQKL
+227 YYAGISLQ
-239 IDDAKALGIEADL
+239 
-252 SSYEAVLTKE
+252 
-262 GVTLEEIQ
+262 
-270 NAIKKLSPTVNF
+270 NF
-282 GKVIAEAK
+282 INEAK
-290 KQDPERDWSKY
+290 KQGINADFSPY
-301 EGIYADPE
+301 EALLAKDGVTYKELQDAINKISPAVELGKAITKAKEFDGSRSWEKFEKIYANTE
-309 STDEIFTKNT
+309 STVTELNDATALVNSLVALKT
-319 NFINA
+319 AINA
-324 LLTLKK
+324 GIDLDQAHDYSASTAIYNSDDSKK
-330 AIAAAQELDGT
+330 ADVDT
-341 KTFLQAEAL
+341 
-350 YADDDAAQAEIEDET
+350 ET
-365 KRVNAYASL
+365 TRVNAFVSL
-374 KKVLDEAAQKNYNV
+374 KKKLDEATAGYPAVDFSEAKTAYDNTQSDAKTL
-388 AEYTA
+388 AEAEAKIGELQDAYDIAHAT
-393 VYNNVDA
+393 VDKPGDITSQLTNVDGSSA
-400 TTEDLAKAEEGA
+400 TDW
-412 KNAVTRGDIA
+412 TRTWLGDGRA
-422 GAAANATAKNPADFT
+422 G
-437 NYIVNPSFDVQEDF
+437 DF
-451 HGWSTGFGAGGTKS
+451 HLNTWS
-465 TNAEVFGKSFDVY
+465 V
-478 QDIKN
+478 
-483 MPAGVYMVAVNGYT
+483 
-497 RYKDAQSDYNAWKA
+497 
-511 GQVSET
+511 
-517 KIYLQGETNGQYFTP
+517 
-532 IKHVSEGGS
+532 EG
-541 FTSVANEE
+541 N
-549 TTVKLDTE
+549 
-557 WGTITA
+557 
-563 GGPVTLYCPNTMAAA
+563 N
-578 DVYFHK
+578 
-584 SGENAGPSD
+584 N
-593 RYRNEAYGPLG
+593 
-604 EGDVLRIG
+604 
-612 VFNKKATD
+612 
-620 TDWSIFDDFQLFYL
+620 
-634 GNGADAYQKWA
+634 
-645 ESVKGN
+645 
-651 YNVTFDGDVYYGAP
+651 
-665 EKKYYEEI
+665 
-673 LEVLSS
+673 
-679 ASDKDAISTAIL
+679 
-691 KVDQAVDSVAAS
+691 
-703 KEAYATYATT
+703 
-713 LATVQKWLNENVG
+713 
-726 DDDSYY
+726 
-732 KLSDYMEAENAED
+732 
-745 VATWEFPNGPA
+745 
-756 KVIIPDYQQGGFEGI
+756 
-771 LPVKDIIAETQYV
+771 
-784 KDMLTEATR
+784 
-793 NTLADGTN
+793 ADGTN
-801 LTNLIVNPGFEEELV
+801 MVVNFLEDWVAKGNTLSDQKFQRNPVKVAPGAYKITANIRVYNESGADYMKGAYLFGNVSRNSLFANEDEAQTNAVEGAKYNTYNNMLNYWKDGFETYAIVPKDGTLTFGVMIENANYNWVAAKNFRVYYMGDSYESLDYVRKNSDMFAQPFPEETFAMQQLLDDYNNAIPNYGKAQNAEELLDAVQKLVSLSESVQNNANAYKAYKDRVDGLKAGIENGEIDLDGPDADILFDYLDDLGEELGPDSETAVEYGFKNGYSAYIIANRLLKTEEITEELEFLNKLYDAAVRTSLKDGTDLTNLIVNPGFEEELV

-830 GTGSLTNWRGGDSK
+830 GTGSLTNWRGGDSDGK

-852 QNFDVYQEIEGLKD
+852 QNFDVYQEIEGVKD

-914 RNEME
+914 RNVME
-919 ITFDTNL
+919 ITLDDVSQFTSKDNY
-926 ANNCSSFAEGE
+926 SSFAVTGE
-937 GDDVVNVFVPNGMA
+937 GGETTNVFVPNGMA
-951 SASAAFSLPDNEKNY
+951 SASTSFSLEDPEKNY

-1005 YRAKNPEIVEKVLV
+1005 YRAKNPELAAQVLDA
-1019 SKSNELA
+1019 KAKELNEL
-1026 ELLETNEENL
+1026 LTTSEENM
-1036 TDPVLQS
+1036 TDPVIQNS
-1043 TQEAYTES
+1043 VYAYTES
-1051 KKTDLNDAAK
+1051 QKSDLSDAAK
-1061 YEVLIETNDAIMAAK
+1061 YEVLIETNDAIVAAK
-1076 ENIQQVGAYKTANEA
+1076 ENILQVGAYKTANEA

-1172 YDATSWIINPDMEDA
+1172 YDATSWIINPDMEDS

-1255 KAANASNGVV
+1255 KAANASNGVT

-1304 VGSATAAN
+1304 VGSATTAN

>member
-25 PEVTYS
+25 PEVSYADWAS
-31 AWVEETDVYL
+31 VEEKAEIYF
-41 YNVEASMFLV
+41 YNVEAGMFLTA
-51 GSNNWGTRAAVVG
+51 GSSWGTRATLIGIKNKNTYNDLLADASGFKGNKWLIAAAEESRG
-64 GGSKSNI
+64 GKNCYMFENKSGSNYLSA
-71 ITYDKFLTGNGTIK
+71 D
-85 GTKWQIIQ
+85 TKDGI
-93 AEDKRGQNACFQI
+93 
-106 SNMEISGRGLIP
+106 
-118 SVANE
+118 
-123 CWVDGGPAHTDAT
+123 WVDGGTD
-136 LRDIDGWYIVKDNGD
+136 RPVVGWYIAKDNGD
-151 KTFQLNFTRKAAKT
+151 KTFQLGYMLKT
-165 DEAGNE
+165 EKKDAEGNT
-171 VKEGDEVVYEY
+171 VKDGDNIVYEY
-182 TPAPGVMSISK
+182 SSMGIFGVQK
-193 FAEGELNV
+193 FEEGDLNTY
-201 NISET
+201 IDESEAY
-206 ESYCTWA
+206 STWA
-213 VVTVEEYERVVPLL
+213 IVDGTEYERVQPLFQA
-227 NLYHAGVGLQKL
+227 YYAGISLQ
-239 IDDAKALGIEADL
+239 
-252 SSYEAVLTKE
+252 
-262 GVTLEEIQ
+262 
-270 NAIKKLSPTVNF
+270 NF
-282 GKVIAEAK
+282 INEAK
-290 KQDPERDWSKY
+290 KQGINADFSPY
-301 EGIYADPE
+301 EALLAKDGVTYKELQDAINKISPAVELGKAITKAKEFDGSRSWEKFEKIYANTE
-309 STDEIFTKNT
+309 STVTELNDATALVNSLVALKT
-319 NFINA
+319 AINA
-324 LLTLKK
+324 GIDLDQAHDYSASTAIYNSDDSKK
-330 AIAAAQELDGT
+330 ADVDT
-341 KTFLQAEAL
+341 
-350 YADDDAAQAEIEDET
+350 ET
-365 KRVNAYASL
+365 TRVNAFVSL
-374 KKVLDEAAQKNYNV
+374 KKKLDEATAGYPAVDFSEAKTVYDNTQSDAKTL
-388 AEYTA
+388 AEAEAKIGELQDAYDIAHAT
-393 VYNNVDA
+393 VDKPGDITSQLTNVDGSSA
-400 TTEDLAKAEEGA
+400 TDW
-412 KNAVTRGDIA
+412 TRTWLGD
-422 GAAANATAKNPADFT
+422 GR
-437 NYIVNPSFDVQEDF
+437 VGDF
-451 HGWSTGFGAGGTKS
+451 HLNTWS
-465 TNAEVFGKSFDVY
+465 V
-478 QDIKN
+478 
-483 MPAGVYMVAVNGYT
+483 
-497 RYKDAQSDYNAWKA
+497 
-511 GQVSET
+511 
-517 KIYLQGETNGQYFTP
+517 
-532 IKHVSEGGS
+532 EG
-541 FTSVANEE
+541 N
-549 TTVKLDTE
+549 
-557 WGTITA
+557 
-563 GGPVTLYCPNTMAAA
+563 N
-578 DVYFHK
+578 
-584 SGENAGPSD
+584 N
-593 RYRNEAYGPLG
+593 
-604 EGDVLRIG
+604 
-612 VFNKKATD
+612 
-620 TDWSIFDDFQLFYL
+620 
-634 GNGADAYQKWA
+634 
-645 ESVKGN
+645 
-651 YNVTFDGDVYYGAP
+651 
-665 EKKYYEEI
+665 
-673 LEVLSS
+673 
-679 ASDKDAISTAIL
+679 
-691 KVDQAVDSVAAS
+691 
-703 KEAYATYATT
+703 
-713 LATVQKWLNENVG
+713 
-726 DDDSYY
+726 
-732 KLSDYMEAENAED
+732 
-745 VATWEFPNGPA
+745 
-756 KVIIPDYQQGGFEGI
+756 
-771 LPVKDIIAETQYV
+771 
-784 KDMLTEATR
+784 
-793 NTLADGTN
+793 ADGTN
-801 LTNLIVNPGFEEELV
+801 MVVNFLEDWVAKGNTLSDQKFQRNPVKVAPGAYKITANIRVYNESGADYMKGAYLFGNVSRNSLFANEDEAQTNAVEGAKYNTYNNMLNYWKDGFETYAIVPKDGTLTFGVMIENANYNWVAAKNFRVYYMGDSYESLDYVRKNSDMFAQPFPEETFAMQQLLDDYNNAIPNYGKAQNAEELLDAVQKLVSLSESVQNNANAYKAYKDRVDGLKAGIENGEIDLDGPDADILFDYLDDLGEELGPDSETAVEYGFKNGYSAYIIANRLLKTEEITEELEFLNKLYDAAVRTSLKDGTDLTNLIVNPGFEEELV

-830 GTGSLTNWRGGDSK
+830 GTGSLTNWRGGDSDGK

-852 QNFDVYQEIEGLKD
+852 QNFDVYQEIEGVKD

-914 RNEME
+914 RNVME
-919 ITFDTNL
+919 ITLDDVSQFTSKDNY
-926 ANNCSSFAEGE
+926 SSFAVTGE
-937 GDDVVNVFVPNGMA
+937 GGETTNVFVPNGMA
-951 SASAAFSLPDNEKNY
+951 SASTSFSLEDPEKNY

-1005 YRAKNPEIVEKVLV
+1005 YRAKNPELAAQVLDA
-1019 SKSNELA
+1019 KAKELNEL
-1026 ELLETNEENL
+1026 LTTSEENM
-1036 TDPVLQS
+1036 TDPVIQNS
-1043 TQEAYTES
+1043 VYAYTES
-1051 KKTDLNDAAK
+1051 QKTDLSDAAK
-1061 YEVLIETNDAIMAAK
+1061 YEVLIETNDAIVAAK

-1255 KAANASNGVV
+1255 KAANASNGVA

-1304 VGSATAAN
+1304 VGSATTAN

-1394 TLQQGINIVKYTD
+1394 TLQKGINIVKYTD

>member
-25 PEVTYS
+25 PEVSYADWAS
-31 AWVEETDVYL
+31 VEEKTEIYF
-41 YNVEASMFLV
+41 YNVEAGMFLTA
-51 GSNNWGTRAAVVG
+51 GSSWGTRATLIGIKDKNTYNDLLADASGFKGNKWLIAAAEESRG
-64 GGSKSNI
+64 GKNCYMFENKSGKN
-71 ITYDKFLTGNGTIK
+71 YLSAD
-85 GTKWQIIQ
+85 TKDGI
-93 AEDKRGQNACFQI
+93 
-106 SNMEISGRGLIP
+106 
-118 SVANE
+118 
-123 CWVDGGPAHTDAT
+123 WVDGGTD
-136 LRDIDGWYIVKDNGD
+136 RPIVGWYIAKDNGD
-151 KTFQLNFTRKAAKT
+151 KTFQLGYMLKT
-165 DEAGNE
+165 EKKDAEGNT
-171 VKEGDEVVYEY
+171 VKDGDNIVYEY
-182 TPAPGVMSISK
+182 SSMGIFGVQK
-193 FAEGELNV
+193 FEEGDLNTY
-201 NISET
+201 IDESEAY
-206 ESYCTWA
+206 STWA
-213 VVTVEEYERVVPLL
+213 IVDGTEYERVQPLFQA
-227 NLYHAGVGLQKL
+227 YYAGISLQ
-239 IDDAKALGIEADL
+239 
-252 SSYEAVLTKE
+252 
-262 GVTLEEIQ
+262 
-270 NAIKKLSPTVNF
+270 NF
-282 GKVIAEAK
+282 INEAK
-290 KQDPERDWSKY
+290 KQGINADFSPY
-301 EGIYADPE
+301 EALLAKDGVTYKELQDAINKISPAVELGKAITKAKEFDGSRSWEKFEKIYANTE
-309 STDEIFTKNT
+309 STVTELNDATALVNSLVALKT
-319 NFINA
+319 AINA
-324 LLTLKK
+324 GIDLDQAHDYSASTAIYNSDDSKK
-330 AIAAAQELDGT
+330 ADVDT
-341 KTFLQAEAL
+341 
-350 YADDDAAQAEIEDET
+350 ET
-365 KRVNAYASL
+365 TRVNAFVSL
-374 KKVLDEAAQKNYNV
+374 KKKLDEATAGYPAVDFSEAKTAYDNTQSDAKTL
-388 AEYTA
+388 AEAEAKIGELQDAYDIAHAT
-393 VYNNVDA
+393 VDKPGDITSQLTNVDGSSA
-400 TTEDLAKAEEGA
+400 TDW
-412 KNAVTRGDIA
+412 TRTWLGDGRA
-422 GAAANATAKNPADFT
+422 G
-437 NYIVNPSFDVQEDF
+437 DF
-451 HGWSTGFGAGGTKS
+451 HLNTWS
-465 TNAEVFGKSFDVY
+465 V
-478 QDIKN
+478 
-483 MPAGVYMVAVNGYT
+483 
-497 RYKDAQSDYNAWKA
+497 
-511 GQVSET
+511 
-517 KIYLQGETNGQYFTP
+517 
-532 IKHVSEGGS
+532 EG
-541 FTSVANEE
+541 N
-549 TTVKLDTE
+549 
-557 WGTITA
+557 
-563 GGPVTLYCPNTMAAA
+563 N
-578 DVYFHK
+578 
-584 SGENAGPSD
+584 N
-593 RYRNEAYGPLG
+593 
-604 EGDVLRIG
+604 
-612 VFNKKATD
+612 
-620 TDWSIFDDFQLFYL
+620 
-634 GNGADAYQKWA
+634 
-645 ESVKGN
+645 
-651 YNVTFDGDVYYGAP
+651 
-665 EKKYYEEI
+665 
-673 LEVLSS
+673 
-679 ASDKDAISTAIL
+679 
-691 KVDQAVDSVAAS
+691 
-703 KEAYATYATT
+703 
-713 LATVQKWLNENVG
+713 
-726 DDDSYY
+726 
-732 KLSDYMEAENAED
+732 
-745 VATWEFPNGPA
+745 
-756 KVIIPDYQQGGFEGI
+756 
-771 LPVKDIIAETQYV
+771 
-784 KDMLTEATR
+784 
-793 NTLADGTN
+793 ADGTN
-801 LTNLIVNPGFEEELV
+801 MVVNFLEDWVAKGNTLSDQKFQRNPVKVAPGAYKITANIRVYNESGADYMKGAYLFGNVSRNSLFANEDEAQTNAVEGAKYNTYNNMLNYWKDGFETYAIVPKDGTLTFGVMIENANYNWVAAKNFRVYYMGDSYESLDYVRKNSDMFAQPFPEETFAMQQLLDDYNNAIPNYGKAQNAEELLDAVQKLVSLSESVQNNANAYKAYKDRVDGLKAGIENGEIDLDGPDADILFDYLDDLGEELGPDSETAVEYGFKNGYSAYIIANRLLKTEEITEELEFLNKLYDAAVRTSLKDGTDLTNLIVNPGFEEELV

-830 GTGSLTNWRGGDSK
+830 GTGSLTNWRGGDSDGK

-852 QNFDVYQEIEGLKD
+852 QNFDVYQEIEGVKD

-914 RNEME
+914 RNVME
-919 ITFDTNL
+919 ITLDDVSQFTSKDNY
-926 ANNCSSFAEGE
+926 SSFAVTGE
-937 GDDVVNVFVPNGMA
+937 GGETTNVFVPNGMA
-951 SASAAFSLPDNEKNY
+951 SASTSFSLEDPEKNY

-1005 YRAKNPEIVEKVLV
+1005 YRAKNPELAAQVLDA
-1019 SKSNELA
+1019 KAKELNEL
-1026 ELLETNEENL
+1026 LTTSEENM
-1036 TDPVLQS
+1036 TDPVIQNS
-1043 TQEAYTES
+1043 VYAYTES
-1051 KKTDLNDAAK
+1051 QKTDLSDAAK
-1061 YEVLIETNDAIMAAK
+1061 YEVLIETNDAIVAAK

-1255 KAANASNGVV
+1255 KAANASNGVA

>member
-25 PEVTYS
+25 PEVSYADWAS
-31 AWVEETDVYL
+31 VEEKTEIYF
-41 YNVEASMFLV
+41 YNVEAGMFLTA
-51 GSNNWGTRAAVVG
+51 GSSWGTRATLIGIKDKNTYNDLLADASGFKGNKWLIAAAEESRG
-64 GGSKSNI
+64 GKNCYMFENKSGSNYLSA
-71 ITYDKFLTGNGTIK
+71 D
-85 GTKWQIIQ
+85 TKDGI
-93 AEDKRGQNACFQI
+93 
-106 SNMEISGRGLIP
+106 
-118 SVANE
+118 
-123 CWVDGGPAHTDAT
+123 WVDGGTD
-136 LRDIDGWYIVKDNGD
+136 RPVVGWYIAKNNGD
-151 KTFQLNFTRKAAKT
+151 KTFQLGYMLKT
-165 DEAGNE
+165 EKKDAEGNT
-171 VKEGDEVVYEY
+171 VKDGDNIVYEY
-182 TPAPGVMSISK
+182 SSMGIFGVQK
-193 FAEGELNV
+193 FEEGDLNTY
-201 NISET
+201 IDESEAY
-206 ESYCTWA
+206 STWA
-213 VVTVEEYERVVPLL
+213 IVDGTEYERVQPLFQA
-227 NLYHAGVGLQKL
+227 YYAGISLQ
-239 IDDAKALGIEADL
+239 
-252 SSYEAVLTKE
+252 
-262 GVTLEEIQ
+262 
-270 NAIKKLSPTVNF
+270 NF
-282 GKVIAEAK
+282 INEAK
-290 KQDPERDWSKY
+290 KQGINADFSPY
-301 EGIYADPE
+301 EALLAKDGVTYKELQDAINKISPAVELGKAITKAKEFDGSRSWEKFEKIYANTE
-309 STDEIFTKNT
+309 STVTELNDATALVNSLVALKT
-319 NFINA
+319 AINA
-324 LLTLKK
+324 GIDLDQAHDYSASTAIYNSDDSKK
-330 AIAAAQELDGT
+330 ADVDT
-341 KTFLQAEAL
+341 
-350 YADDDAAQAEIEDET
+350 ET
-365 KRVNAYASL
+365 TRVNAFVSL
-374 KKVLDEAAQKNYNV
+374 KKKLDEATAGYPAVDFSEAKTAYDNTQSDAKTL
-388 AEYTA
+388 AEAEAKIGELQDAYDIAHAT
-393 VYNNVDA
+393 VDKPGDITSQLTNVDGSSA
-400 TTEDLAKAEEGA
+400 TDW
-412 KNAVTRGDIA
+412 TRTWLGDGRA
-422 GAAANATAKNPADFT
+422 G
-437 NYIVNPSFDVQEDF
+437 DF
-451 HGWSTGFGAGGTKS
+451 HLNTWS
-465 TNAEVFGKSFDVY
+465 V
-478 QDIKN
+478 
-483 MPAGVYMVAVNGYT
+483 
-497 RYKDAQSDYNAWKA
+497 
-511 GQVSET
+511 
-517 KIYLQGETNGQYFTP
+517 
-532 IKHVSEGGS
+532 EG
-541 FTSVANEE
+541 N
-549 TTVKLDTE
+549 
-557 WGTITA
+557 
-563 GGPVTLYCPNTMAAA
+563 N
-578 DVYFHK
+578 
-584 SGENAGPSD
+584 N
-593 RYRNEAYGPLG
+593 
-604 EGDVLRIG
+604 
-612 VFNKKATD
+612 
-620 TDWSIFDDFQLFYL
+620 
-634 GNGADAYQKWA
+634 
-645 ESVKGN
+645 
-651 YNVTFDGDVYYGAP
+651 
-665 EKKYYEEI
+665 
-673 LEVLSS
+673 
-679 ASDKDAISTAIL
+679 
-691 KVDQAVDSVAAS
+691 
-703 KEAYATYATT
+703 
-713 LATVQKWLNENVG
+713 
-726 DDDSYY
+726 
-732 KLSDYMEAENAED
+732 
-745 VATWEFPNGPA
+745 
-756 KVIIPDYQQGGFEGI
+756 
-771 LPVKDIIAETQYV
+771 
-784 KDMLTEATR
+784 
-793 NTLADGTN
+793 ADGTN
-801 LTNLIVNPGFEEELV
+801 MVVNFLEDWVAKGNTLSDQKFQRNPVKVAPGAYKITANIRVYNESGADYMKGAYLFGNVSRNSLFANEDEAQTNAVEGAKYNTYNNMLNYWKDGFETYAIVPKDGTLTFGVMIENANYNWVAAKNFRVYYMGDSYESLDYVRKNSDMFAQPFPEETFAMQQLLDDYNNAIPNYGKAQNAEELLDAVQKLVSLSESVQNNANAYKAYKDRVDGLKAGIENGEIDLDGPDADILFDYLDDLGEELGPDSETSVEYGFKNGYSAYIIANRLLKTEEITEELEFLNKLYDAAVRTSLKDGTDLTNLSVNPGLEEELV

-830 GTGSLTNWRGGDSK
+830 GTGSLTNWRGGDSDGK

-852 QNFDVYQEIEGLKD
+852 QNFDVYQEIEGVKD

-914 RNEME
+914 RNVME
-919 ITFDTNL
+919 ITLDDVSQFTSKDNY
-926 ANNCSSFAEGE
+926 SSFAVTGE
-937 GDDVVNVFVPNGMA
+937 GGETTNVFVPNGMA
-951 SASAAFSLPDNEKNY
+951 SASTSFSLEDPEKNY

-1005 YRAKNPEIVEKVLV
+1005 YRAKNPELAAQVLDA
-1019 SKSNELA
+1019 KAKELNEL
-1026 ELLETNEENL
+1026 LTTSEENM
-1036 TDPVLQS
+1036 TDPVIQNS
-1043 TQEAYTES
+1043 VYAYTES
-1051 KKTDLNDAAK
+1051 QKTDLSDAAK
-1061 YEVLIETNDAIMAAK
+1061 YEVLIETNDAIVAAK

-1255 KAANASNGVV
+1255 KAANASNGVT

-1371 VEEAAPATKAIA
+1371 VEETAPATKAIA

>member
-25 PEVTYS
+25 PEVSYADWAS
-31 AWVEETDVYL
+31 VEEKAEIYF
-41 YNVEASMFLV
+41 YNVEAGMFLTA
-51 GSNNWGTRAAVVG
+51 GSSWGTRATLIGIKNKNTYNDLLADASGFKGNKWLIAAAEESRG
-64 GGSKSNI
+64 GKNCYMFENKSGSNYLSA
-71 ITYDKFLTGNGTIK
+71 D
-85 GTKWQIIQ
+85 TKDGI
-93 AEDKRGQNACFQI
+93 
-106 SNMEISGRGLIP
+106 
-118 SVANE
+118 
-123 CWVDGGPAHTDAT
+123 WVDGGTD
-136 LRDIDGWYIVKDNGD
+136 RPVVGWYIAKDNGD
-151 KTFQLNFTRKAAKT
+151 KTFQLGYMLKT
-165 DEAGNE
+165 EKKDDEGNT
-171 VKEGDEVVYEY
+171 VKDGDNIVYEY
-182 TPAPGVMSISK
+182 SSMGIFGVQK
-193 FAEGELNV
+193 FEEGDLNTY
-201 NISET
+201 IDESEAY
-206 ESYCTWA
+206 STWA
-213 VVTVEEYERVVPLL
+213 IVDGTEYERVQPLFQA
-227 NLYHAGVGLQKL
+227 YYAGISLQ
-239 IDDAKALGIEADL
+239 
-252 SSYEAVLTKE
+252 
-262 GVTLEEIQ
+262 
-270 NAIKKLSPTVNF
+270 NF
-282 GKVIAEAK
+282 INEAK
-290 KQDPERDWSKY
+290 KQGINADFSPY
-301 EGIYADPE
+301 EALLAKDGVTYKELQDAINKISPAVELGKAITKAKEFDGSRSWEKFEKIYANTE
-309 STDEIFTKNT
+309 STVTELNDATALVNSLVALKT
-319 NFINA
+319 AINA
-324 LLTLKK
+324 GIDLDQAHDYSASTAIYNSDDSKK
-330 AIAAAQELDGT
+330 ADVDT
-341 KTFLQAEAL
+341 
-350 YADDDAAQAEIEDET
+350 ET
-365 KRVNAYASL
+365 TRVNAFVSL
-374 KKVLDEAAQKNYNV
+374 KKKLDEATAGYPAVDFSEAKTAYDNTQSDAKTL
-388 AEYTA
+388 AEAEAKIGELQDAYDIAHAT
-393 VYNNVDA
+393 VDKPGDITSQLKNVD
-400 TTEDLAKAEEGA
+400 
-412 KNAVTRGDIA
+412 
-422 GAAANATAKNPADFT
+422 
-437 NYIVNPSFDVQEDF
+437 
-451 HGWSTGFGAGGTKS
+451 
-465 TNAEVFGKSFDVY
+465 
-478 QDIKN
+478 
-483 MPAGVYMVAVNGYT
+483 
-497 RYKDAQSDYNAWKA
+497 
-511 GQVSET
+511 
-517 KIYLQGETNGQYFTP
+517 
-532 IKHVSEGGS
+532 GS
-541 FTSVANEE
+541 S
-549 TTVKLDTE
+549 
-557 WGTITA
+557 
-563 GGPVTLYCPNTMAAA
+563 
-578 DVYFHK
+578 
-584 SGENAGPSD
+584 
-593 RYRNEAYGPLG
+593 
-604 EGDVLRIG
+604 
-612 VFNKKATD
+612 D
-620 TDWSIFDDFQLFYL
+620 TDWTRTWLGDGRAGDFHLNTWSVE
-634 GNGADAYQKWA
+634 GN
-645 ESVKGN
+645 N
-651 YNVTFDGDVYYGAP
+651 N
-665 EKKYYEEI
+665 
-673 LEVLSS
+673 
-679 ASDKDAISTAIL
+679 
-691 KVDQAVDSVAAS
+691 
-703 KEAYATYATT
+703 
-713 LATVQKWLNENVG
+713 
-726 DDDSYY
+726 
-732 KLSDYMEAENAED
+732 
-745 VATWEFPNGPA
+745 
-756 KVIIPDYQQGGFEGI
+756 
-771 LPVKDIIAETQYV
+771 
-784 KDMLTEATR
+784 
-793 NTLADGTN
+793 ADGTN
-801 LTNLIVNPGFEEELV
+801 MVVNFLEDWVAKGNTLSDQKFQRNPVKVAPGAYKITANIRVYNESGADYMKGAYLFGNVSRNSLFANEDEAQTNAVEGAKYNTYNNMLNYWKDGFETYAIVPKDGTLTFGVMIENANYNWVAAKNFRVYYMGDSYESLDYVRKNSDMFAQPFPEETFAMQQLLDDYNNAIPNYGKAQNAEELLDAVQKLVSLSESVQNNANAYKAYKDRVDGLKAGIENGEIDLDGPDADILFDYLDDLGEELGPDSETAVEYGFKNGYSAYIIANRLLKTEEITEELEFLNKLYDAAVRTSLKDGTDLTNLIVNPGFEEDLV

-830 GTGSLTNWRGGDSK
+830 GTGSLTNWRGGDSDGK

-852 QNFDVYQEIEGLKD
+852 QNFDVYQEIEGVKD

-914 RNEME
+914 RNVME
-919 ITFDTNL
+919 ITLDDVSQFTSKDNY
-926 ANNCSSFAEGE
+926 SSFAVTGE
-937 GDDVVNVFVPNGMA
+937 GGETTNVFVPNGMA
-951 SASAAFSLPDNEKNY
+951 SASTSFSLEDPEKNY

-1005 YRAKNPEIVEKVLV
+1005 YRAKNPELAAQVLDA
-1019 SKSNELA
+1019 KAKELNEL
-1026 ELLETNEENL
+1026 LTTSEENM
-1036 TDPVLQS
+1036 TDPVIQNS
-1043 TQEAYTES
+1043 VYAYTES
-1051 KKTDLNDAAK
+1051 QKTDLSDAAK
-1061 YEVLIETNDAIMAAK
+1061 YEVLIETNDALVAAK
-1076 ENIQQVGAYKTANEA
+1076 ENILQVGAYKTANEA

-1172 YDATSWIINPDMEDA
+1172 YDATSWIINPDMEDS

>member
-25 PEVTYS
+25 PEVSYADWAS
-31 AWVEETDVYL
+31 VEEKTEIYF
-41 YNVEASMFLV
+41 YNVEAGMFLTA
-51 GSNNWGTRAAVVG
+51 GSSWGTRATLIGIKNKNTYNDLLADASGFKGNKWLIAAAEESRG
-64 GGSKSNI
+64 GKNCYMFENKSGSNYLSA
-71 ITYDKFLTGNGTIK
+71 D
-85 GTKWQIIQ
+85 TKDGI
-93 AEDKRGQNACFQI
+93 
-106 SNMEISGRGLIP
+106 
-118 SVANE
+118 
-123 CWVDGGPAHTDAT
+123 WVDGGTD
-136 LRDIDGWYIVKDNGD
+136 RPVVGWYIAKDNGD
-151 KTFQLNFTRKAAKT
+151 KTFQLGYMLKT
-165 DEAGNE
+165 EKKDAEGNT
-171 VKEGDEVVYEY
+171 VKDGDNIVYEY
-182 TPAPGVMSISK
+182 SSMGIFGVQK
-193 FAEGELNV
+193 FEEGDLNTY
-201 NISET
+201 IDESEAY
-206 ESYCTWA
+206 STWA
-213 VVTVEEYERVVPLL
+213 IVDGTEYERVQPLFQA
-227 NLYHAGVGLQKL
+227 YYAGISLQ
-239 IDDAKALGIEADL
+239 
-252 SSYEAVLTKE
+252 
-262 GVTLEEIQ
+262 
-270 NAIKKLSPTVNF
+270 NF
-282 GKVIAEAK
+282 INEAK
-290 KQDPERDWSKY
+290 KQGINADFSPY
-301 EGIYADPE
+301 EALLAKDGVTYKELQDAINKISPAVELGKAITKAKEFDGSRSWEKFEKIYANTE
-309 STDEIFTKNT
+309 STVTELNDATALVNSLVALKT
-319 NFINA
+319 AINA
-324 LLTLKK
+324 GIDLDQAHDYSASTAIYNSDDSKK
-330 AIAAAQELDGT
+330 ADVDT
-341 KTFLQAEAL
+341 
-350 YADDDAAQAEIEDET
+350 ET
-365 KRVNAYASL
+365 TRVNAFVSL
-374 KKVLDEAAQKNYNV
+374 KKKLDEATAGYPAVDFSEAKTAYDNTQSDAKTL
-388 AEYTA
+388 AEAEAKIGELQDAYDIAHAT
-393 VYNNVDA
+393 VDKPGDITSQLTNVDGSSA
-400 TTEDLAKAEEGA
+400 TDW
-412 KNAVTRGDIA
+412 TRTWLGDGRA
-422 GAAANATAKNPADFT
+422 G
-437 NYIVNPSFDVQEDF
+437 DF
-451 HGWSTGFGAGGTKS
+451 HLNTWS
-465 TNAEVFGKSFDVY
+465 V
-478 QDIKN
+478 
-483 MPAGVYMVAVNGYT
+483 
-497 RYKDAQSDYNAWKA
+497 
-511 GQVSET
+511 
-517 KIYLQGETNGQYFTP
+517 
-532 IKHVSEGGS
+532 EG
-541 FTSVANEE
+541 N
-549 TTVKLDTE
+549 
-557 WGTITA
+557 
-563 GGPVTLYCPNTMAAA
+563 N
-578 DVYFHK
+578 
-584 SGENAGPSD
+584 N
-593 RYRNEAYGPLG
+593 
-604 EGDVLRIG
+604 
-612 VFNKKATD
+612 
-620 TDWSIFDDFQLFYL
+620 
-634 GNGADAYQKWA
+634 
-645 ESVKGN
+645 
-651 YNVTFDGDVYYGAP
+651 
-665 EKKYYEEI
+665 
-673 LEVLSS
+673 
-679 ASDKDAISTAIL
+679 
-691 KVDQAVDSVAAS
+691 
-703 KEAYATYATT
+703 
-713 LATVQKWLNENVG
+713 
-726 DDDSYY
+726 
-732 KLSDYMEAENAED
+732 
-745 VATWEFPNGPA
+745 
-756 KVIIPDYQQGGFEGI
+756 
-771 LPVKDIIAETQYV
+771 
-784 KDMLTEATR
+784 
-793 NTLADGTN
+793 ADGTN
-801 LTNLIVNPGFEEELV
+801 MVVNFLEDWVAKGNTLSDQKFQRNPVKVAPGAYKITANIRVYNESGADYMKGAYLFGNVSRNSLFANEDEAQTNAVEGAKYNTYNNMLNYWKDGFETYAIVPKDGTLTFGVMIENANYNWVAAKNFRVYYMGDSYESLDYVRKNSDMFAQPFPEETFAMQQLLDDYNNAIPNYGKAQNAEELLDAVQKLVSLSESVQNNANAYKAYKDRVDGLKAGIENGEIDLDGPDADILFDYLDDLGEELGPDSETAVEYGFKNGYSAYIIANRLLKTEEITEELEFLNKLYDAAVRTSLKDGTDLTNLIVNPGFEEELV

-830 GTGSLTNWRGGDSK
+830 GTGSLTNWRGGDSDGK

-852 QNFDVYQEIEGLKD
+852 QNFDVYQEIEGVKD

-914 RNEME
+914 RNVME
-919 ITFDTNL
+919 ITLDDVSQFTSKDNY
-926 ANNCSSFAEGE
+926 SSFAVTGE
-937 GDDVVNVFVPNGMA
+937 GGETTNVFVPNGMA
-951 SASAAFSLPDNEKNY
+951 SASTSFSLEDPEKNY

-1005 YRAKNPEIVEKVLV
+1005 YRAKNPELAAQVLDA
-1019 SKSNELA
+1019 KAKELNEL
-1026 ELLETNEENL
+1026 LTTSEENM
-1036 TDPVLQS
+1036 TDPVIQNS
-1043 TQEAYTES
+1043 VYAYTES
-1051 KKTDLNDAAK
+1051 QKSDLSDAAK
-1061 YEVLIETNDAIMAAK
+1061 YEVLIETNDAIVAAK
-1076 ENIQQVGAYKTANEA
+1076 ENILQVGAYKTANEA

-1172 YDATSWIINPDMEDA
+1172 YDATSWIINPDMEDS

>member
-25 PEVTYS
+25 PEVSYADWAS
-31 AWVEETDVYL
+31 VEEKTEIYF
-41 YNVEASMFLV
+41 YNVEAGMFLTA
-51 GSNNWGTRAAVVG
+51 GSSWGTRATLIGIKDKNTYNDLLADASGFKGNKWLIAAAEESRG
-64 GGSKSNI
+64 GKNCYMFENKSGSNYLSA
-71 ITYDKFLTGNGTIK
+71 D
-85 GTKWQIIQ
+85 TKDGI
-93 AEDKRGQNACFQI
+93 
-106 SNMEISGRGLIP
+106 
-118 SVANE
+118 
-123 CWVDGGPAHTDAT
+123 WVDGGTD
-136 LRDIDGWYIVKDNGD
+136 RPVVGWYIAKNNGD
-151 KTFQLNFTRKAAKT
+151 KTFQLGYMLKT
-165 DEAGNE
+165 EKKDAEGNT
-171 VKEGDEVVYEY
+171 VKDGDNIVYEY
-182 TPAPGVMSISK
+182 SSMGIFGVQK
-193 FAEGELNV
+193 FEEGDLNTY
-201 NISET
+201 IDESEAY
-206 ESYCTWA
+206 STWA
-213 VVTVEEYERVVPLL
+213 IVDGTEYERVQPLFQA
-227 NLYHAGVGLQKL
+227 YYAGISLQ
-239 IDDAKALGIEADL
+239 
-252 SSYEAVLTKE
+252 
-262 GVTLEEIQ
+262 
-270 NAIKKLSPTVNF
+270 NF
-282 GKVIAEAK
+282 INEAK
-290 KQDPERDWSKY
+290 KQGINADFSPY
-301 EGIYADPE
+301 EALLAKDGVTYKELQDAINKISPAVELGKAITKAKEFDGSRSWEKFEKIYANTE
-309 STDEIFTKNT
+309 STVTELNDATALVNSLVALKT
-319 NFINA
+319 AINA
-324 LLTLKK
+324 GIDLDQAHDYSASTAIYNSDDSKK
-330 AIAAAQELDGT
+330 ADVDT
-341 KTFLQAEAL
+341 
-350 YADDDAAQAEIEDET
+350 ET
-365 KRVNAYASL
+365 TRVNAFVSL
-374 KKVLDEAAQKNYNV
+374 KKKLDEATAGYPAVDFSEAKTAYDNTQSDAKTL
-388 AEYTA
+388 AEAEAKIGELQDAYDIAHAT
-393 VYNNVDA
+393 VDKPGDITSQLTNVDGSSA
-400 TTEDLAKAEEGA
+400 TDW
-412 KNAVTRGDIA
+412 TRTWLGDGRA
-422 GAAANATAKNPADFT
+422 G
-437 NYIVNPSFDVQEDF
+437 DF
-451 HGWSTGFGAGGTKS
+451 HLNTWS
-465 TNAEVFGKSFDVY
+465 V
-478 QDIKN
+478 
-483 MPAGVYMVAVNGYT
+483 
-497 RYKDAQSDYNAWKA
+497 
-511 GQVSET
+511 
-517 KIYLQGETNGQYFTP
+517 
-532 IKHVSEGGS
+532 EG
-541 FTSVANEE
+541 N
-549 TTVKLDTE
+549 
-557 WGTITA
+557 
-563 GGPVTLYCPNTMAAA
+563 N
-578 DVYFHK
+578 
-584 SGENAGPSD
+584 N
-593 RYRNEAYGPLG
+593 
-604 EGDVLRIG
+604 
-612 VFNKKATD
+612 
-620 TDWSIFDDFQLFYL
+620 
-634 GNGADAYQKWA
+634 
-645 ESVKGN
+645 
-651 YNVTFDGDVYYGAP
+651 
-665 EKKYYEEI
+665 
-673 LEVLSS
+673 
-679 ASDKDAISTAIL
+679 
-691 KVDQAVDSVAAS
+691 
-703 KEAYATYATT
+703 
-713 LATVQKWLNENVG
+713 
-726 DDDSYY
+726 
-732 KLSDYMEAENAED
+732 
-745 VATWEFPNGPA
+745 
-756 KVIIPDYQQGGFEGI
+756 
-771 LPVKDIIAETQYV
+771 
-784 KDMLTEATR
+784 
-793 NTLADGTN
+793 ADGTN
-801 LTNLIVNPGFEEELV
+801 MVVNFLEDWVAKGNTLSDQKFQRNPVKVAPGAYKITANIRVYNESGADYMKGAYLFGNVSRNSLFANEDEAQTNAVEGAKYNTYNNMLNYWKDGFETYAIVPKDGTLTFGVMIENANYNWVAAKNFRVYYMGDSYESLDYVRKNSDMFAQPFPEETFAMQQLLDDYNNAIPNYGKAQNAEELLDAVQKLVSLSESVQNNANAYKAYKDRVDGLKAGIENGEIDLDGPDADILFDYLDDLGEELGPDSETAVEYGFKNGYSAYIIANRLLKTEEITEELEFLNKLYDAAVRTSLKDGTDLTNLIVNPGFEEDLV

-830 GTGSLTNWRGGDSK
+830 GTGSLTNWRGGDSDGK

-852 QNFDVYQEIEGLKD
+852 QNFDVYQEIEGVKD

-914 RNEME
+914 RNVME
-919 ITFDTNL
+919 ITLDDVSQFTSKDNY
-926 ANNCSSFAEGE
+926 SSFAVTGE
-937 GDDVVNVFVPNGMA
+937 GGETTNVFVPNGMA
-951 SASAAFSLPDNEKNY
+951 SASTSFSLEDPEKNY

-1005 YRAKNPEIVEKVLV
+1005 YRAKNPELAAQVLDA
-1019 SKSNELA
+1019 KAKELNEL
-1026 ELLETNEENL
+1026 LTTSEENM
-1036 TDPVLQS
+1036 TDPVIQNS
-1043 TQEAYTES
+1043 VYAYTES
-1051 KKTDLNDAAK
+1051 QKTDLSDAAK
-1061 YEVLIETNDAIMAAK
+1061 YEVLIETNDAIVAAK

-1091 YQAACDELEKVDE
+1091 YQAACDELEKVDG

-1172 YDATSWIINPDMEDA
+1172 YDATSWIINPDMEDS

-1371 VEEAAPATKAIA
+1371 VEETAPATKAIA

-1394 TLQQGINIVKYTD
+1394 TLQKGINIVKYTD

>member
-25 PEVTYS
+25 PEVSYADWAS
-31 AWVEETDVYL
+31 VEEKTEIYF
-41 YNVEASMFLV
+41 YNVEAGMFLTA
-51 GSNNWGTRAAVVG
+51 GSSWGTRATLIGIKDKNTYNDLLADASGFKGNKWLIAAAEESRG
-64 GGSKSNI
+64 GKNCYMFENKSGSNYLSA
-71 ITYDKFLTGNGTIK
+71 D
-85 GTKWQIIQ
+85 TKDGI
-93 AEDKRGQNACFQI
+93 
-106 SNMEISGRGLIP
+106 
-118 SVANE
+118 
-123 CWVDGGPAHTDAT
+123 WVDGGTD
-136 LRDIDGWYIVKDNGD
+136 RPVVGWYIAKDNGD
-151 KTFQLNFTRKAAKT
+151 KTFQLGYMLKT
-165 DEAGNE
+165 EKKDAEGNT
-171 VKEGDEVVYEY
+171 VKDGDNIVYEY
-182 TPAPGVMSISK
+182 SSMGIFGVQK
-193 FAEGELNV
+193 FEEGDLNTY
-201 NISET
+201 IDESEAY
-206 ESYCTWA
+206 STWA
-213 VVTVEEYERVVPLL
+213 IVDGTEYERVQPLFQA
-227 NLYHAGVGLQKL
+227 YYAGISLQ
-239 IDDAKALGIEADL
+239 
-252 SSYEAVLTKE
+252 
-262 GVTLEEIQ
+262 
-270 NAIKKLSPTVNF
+270 NF
-282 GKVIAEAK
+282 INEAK
-290 KQDPERDWSKY
+290 KQGINADFSPY
-301 EGIYADPE
+301 EALLAKDGVTYKELQDAINKISPAVELGKAITKAKEFDGSRSWEKFEKIYANTE
-309 STDEIFTKNT
+309 STVTELNDATALVNSLVALKT
-319 NFINA
+319 AINA
-324 LLTLKK
+324 GIDLDQAHDYSASTAIYNSDDSKK
-330 AIAAAQELDGT
+330 ADVDT
-341 KTFLQAEAL
+341 
-350 YADDDAAQAEIEDET
+350 ET
-365 KRVNAYASL
+365 TRVNAFVSL
-374 KKVLDEAAQKNYNV
+374 KKKLDEATAGYPAVDFSEAKTAYDNTQSDAKTL
-388 AEYTA
+388 AEAEAKIGELQDAYDIAHAT
-393 VYNNVDA
+393 VDKPGDITSQLTNVDGSSA
-400 TTEDLAKAEEGA
+400 TDW
-412 KNAVTRGDIA
+412 TRTWLGDGRA
-422 GAAANATAKNPADFT
+422 G
-437 NYIVNPSFDVQEDF
+437 DF
-451 HGWSTGFGAGGTKS
+451 HLNTWS
-465 TNAEVFGKSFDVY
+465 V
-478 QDIKN
+478 
-483 MPAGVYMVAVNGYT
+483 
-497 RYKDAQSDYNAWKA
+497 
-511 GQVSET
+511 
-517 KIYLQGETNGQYFTP
+517 
-532 IKHVSEGGS
+532 EG
-541 FTSVANEE
+541 N
-549 TTVKLDTE
+549 
-557 WGTITA
+557 
-563 GGPVTLYCPNTMAAA
+563 N
-578 DVYFHK
+578 
-584 SGENAGPSD
+584 N
-593 RYRNEAYGPLG
+593 
-604 EGDVLRIG
+604 
-612 VFNKKATD
+612 
-620 TDWSIFDDFQLFYL
+620 
-634 GNGADAYQKWA
+634 
-645 ESVKGN
+645 
-651 YNVTFDGDVYYGAP
+651 
-665 EKKYYEEI
+665 
-673 LEVLSS
+673 
-679 ASDKDAISTAIL
+679 
-691 KVDQAVDSVAAS
+691 
-703 KEAYATYATT
+703 
-713 LATVQKWLNENVG
+713 
-726 DDDSYY
+726 
-732 KLSDYMEAENAED
+732 
-745 VATWEFPNGPA
+745 
-756 KVIIPDYQQGGFEGI
+756 
-771 LPVKDIIAETQYV
+771 
-784 KDMLTEATR
+784 
-793 NTLADGTN
+793 ADGTN
-801 LTNLIVNPGFEEELV
+801 MVVNFLEDWVAKGNTLSDQKFQRNPVKVAPGAYKITANIRVYNESGADYMKGAYLFGNVSRNSLFANEDEAQTNAVEGAKYNTYNNMLNYWKDGFETYAIVPKDGTLTFGVMIENANYNWVAAKNFRVYYMGDSYESLDYVRKNSDMFAQPFPEETFAMQQLLDDYNNAIPNYGKAQNAEELLDAVQKLVSLSESVQNNANAYKAYKDRVDGLKAGIENGEIDLDGPDADILFDYLDDLGEELGPDSETAVEYGFKNGYSAYIIANRLLKTEEITEELEFLNKLYDAAVRTSLKDGTDLTNLIVNPGFEEELV

-830 GTGSLTNWRGGDSK
+830 GTGSLTNWRGGDSDGK

-852 QNFDVYQEIEGLKD
+852 QNFDVYQEIEGVKD

-914 RNEME
+914 RNVME
-919 ITFDTNL
+919 ITLDDVSQFTSKDNY
-926 ANNCSSFAEGE
+926 SSFAVTGE
-937 GDDVVNVFVPNGMA
+937 GGETTNVFVPNGMA
-951 SASAAFSLPDNEKNY
+951 SASTSFSLEDPEKNY

-1005 YRAKNPEIVEKVLV
+1005 YRAKNPELAAQVLDA
-1019 SKSNELA
+1019 KAKELNEL
-1026 ELLETNEENL
+1026 LTTSEENM
-1036 TDPVLQS
+1036 TDPVIQNS
-1043 TQEAYTES
+1043 VYAYTES
-1051 KKTDLNDAAK
+1051 QKTDLSDAAK
-1061 YEVLIETNDAIMAAK
+1061 YEVLIETNDAIVAAK

-1172 YDATSWIINPDMEDA
+1172 YDATSWIINPDMEDS

-1255 KAANASNGVV
+1255 KAANASNGVA

-1304 VGSATAAN
+1304 VGSATTAN

>member
-25 PEVTYS
+25 PEVSYADWAS
-31 AWVEETDVYL
+31 VEEKTEIYF
-41 YNVEASMFLV
+41 YNVEAGMFLTA
-51 GSNNWGTRAAVVG
+51 GSSWGTRATLIGIKDKNTYNDLLADASGFKGNKWLIAAAEESRG
-64 GGSKSNI
+64 GKNCYMFENKSGSNYLSA
-71 ITYDKFLTGNGTIK
+71 D
-85 GTKWQIIQ
+85 TKDGI
-93 AEDKRGQNACFQI
+93 
-106 SNMEISGRGLIP
+106 
-118 SVANE
+118 
-123 CWVDGGPAHTDAT
+123 WVDGGTD
-136 LRDIDGWYIVKDNGD
+136 RPVVGWYIAKNNGD
-151 KTFQLNFTRKAAKT
+151 KTFQLGYMLKT
-165 DEAGNE
+165 EKKDAEGNT
-171 VKEGDEVVYEY
+171 VKDGDNIVYEY
-182 TPAPGVMSISK
+182 SSMGIFGVQK
-193 FAEGELNV
+193 FEEGDLNTY
-201 NISET
+201 IDESEAY
-206 ESYCTWA
+206 STWA
-213 VVTVEEYERVVPLL
+213 IVDGTEYERVQPLFQA
-227 NLYHAGVGLQKL
+227 YYAGISLQ
-239 IDDAKALGIEADL
+239 
-252 SSYEAVLTKE
+252 
-262 GVTLEEIQ
+262 
-270 NAIKKLSPTVNF
+270 NF
-282 GKVIAEAK
+282 INEAK
-290 KQDPERDWSKY
+290 KQGINADFSPY
-301 EGIYADPE
+301 EALLAKDGVTYKELQDAINKISPAVELGKAITKAKEFDGSRSWEKFEKIYANTE
-309 STDEIFTKNT
+309 STVTELNDATALVNSLVALKT
-319 NFINA
+319 AINA
-324 LLTLKK
+324 GIDLDQAHDYSASTAIYNSDDSKK
-330 AIAAAQELDGT
+330 ADVDT
-341 KTFLQAEAL
+341 
-350 YADDDAAQAEIEDET
+350 ET
-365 KRVNAYASL
+365 TRVNAFVSL
-374 KKVLDEAAQKNYNV
+374 KKKLDEATAGYPAVDFSEAKTAYDNTQSDAKTL
-388 AEYTA
+388 AEAEAKIGELQDAYDIAHAT
-393 VYNNVDA
+393 VDKPGDITSQLTNVDGSSA
-400 TTEDLAKAEEGA
+400 TDW
-412 KNAVTRGDIA
+412 TRTWLGDGRA
-422 GAAANATAKNPADFT
+422 G
-437 NYIVNPSFDVQEDF
+437 DF
-451 HGWSTGFGAGGTKS
+451 HLNTWS
-465 TNAEVFGKSFDVY
+465 V
-478 QDIKN
+478 
-483 MPAGVYMVAVNGYT
+483 
-497 RYKDAQSDYNAWKA
+497 
-511 GQVSET
+511 
-517 KIYLQGETNGQYFTP
+517 
-532 IKHVSEGGS
+532 EG
-541 FTSVANEE
+541 N
-549 TTVKLDTE
+549 
-557 WGTITA
+557 
-563 GGPVTLYCPNTMAAA
+563 N
-578 DVYFHK
+578 
-584 SGENAGPSD
+584 N
-593 RYRNEAYGPLG
+593 
-604 EGDVLRIG
+604 
-612 VFNKKATD
+612 
-620 TDWSIFDDFQLFYL
+620 
-634 GNGADAYQKWA
+634 
-645 ESVKGN
+645 
-651 YNVTFDGDVYYGAP
+651 
-665 EKKYYEEI
+665 
-673 LEVLSS
+673 
-679 ASDKDAISTAIL
+679 
-691 KVDQAVDSVAAS
+691 
-703 KEAYATYATT
+703 
-713 LATVQKWLNENVG
+713 
-726 DDDSYY
+726 
-732 KLSDYMEAENAED
+732 
-745 VATWEFPNGPA
+745 
-756 KVIIPDYQQGGFEGI
+756 
-771 LPVKDIIAETQYV
+771 
-784 KDMLTEATR
+784 
-793 NTLADGTN
+793 ADGTN
-801 LTNLIVNPGFEEELV
+801 MVVNFLEDWVAKGNTLSDQKFQRNPVKVAPGAYKITANIRVYNESGADYMKGAYLFGNVSRNSLFANEDEAQTNAVEGAKYNTYNNMLNYWKDGFETYAIVPKDGTLTFGVMIENANYNWVAAKNFRVYYMGDSYESLDYVRKNSDMFAQPFPEETFAMQQLLDDYNNAIPNYGKAQNAEELLDAVQKLVSLSESVQNNANAYKAYKDRVDGLKAGIENGEIDLDGPDADILFDYLDDLGEELGPDSETSVEYGFKNGYSAYIIANRLLKTEEITEELEFLNKLYDAAVRTSLKDGTDLTNLIVNPGFEEDLV

-830 GTGSLTNWRGGDSK
+830 GTGSLTNWRGGDSDGK

-852 QNFDVYQEIEGLKD
+852 QNFDVYQEIEGVKD

-914 RNEME
+914 RNVME
-919 ITFDTNL
+919 ITLDDVSQFTSKDNY
-926 ANNCSSFAEGE
+926 SSFAVTGE
-937 GDDVVNVFVPNGMA
+937 GGETTNVFVPNGMA
-951 SASAAFSLPDNEKNY
+951 SASTSFSLEDPEKNY

-1005 YRAKNPEIVEKVLV
+1005 YRAKNPELAAQVLDA
-1019 SKSNELA
+1019 KAKELNELLA
-1026 ELLETNEENL
+1026 TSEENM
-1036 TDPVLQS
+1036 TDPVIQNS
-1043 TQEAYTES
+1043 AYAYTES
-1051 KKTDLNDAAK
+1051 QKTDLSDAAK
-1061 YEVLIETNDAIMAAK
+1061 YEVLIETNDAIVAAK

-1255 KAANASNGVV
+1255 KAANASNGVT

-1304 VGSATAAN
+1304 VGSATTAN

-1371 VEEAAPATKAIA
+1371 VEETAPATKAIA

>member
-25 PEVTYS
+25 PEVSYADWAS
-31 AWVEETDVYL
+31 VEEKAEIYF
-41 YNVEASMFLV
+41 YNVEAGMFLTA
-51 GSNNWGTRAAVVG
+51 GSSWGTRATLIGIKNKNTYNDLLADASGFKGNKWLIAAAEESRG
-64 GGSKSNI
+64 GKNCYMFENKSGSNYLSA
-71 ITYDKFLTGNGTIK
+71 D
-85 GTKWQIIQ
+85 TKDGI
-93 AEDKRGQNACFQI
+93 
-106 SNMEISGRGLIP
+106 
-118 SVANE
+118 
-123 CWVDGGPAHTDAT
+123 WVDGGTD
-136 LRDIDGWYIVKDNGD
+136 RPVVGWYIAKDNGD
-151 KTFQLNFTRKAAKT
+151 KTFQLGYMLKT
-165 DEAGNE
+165 EKKDAEGNT
-171 VKEGDEVVYEY
+171 VKDGDNIVYEY
-182 TPAPGVMSISK
+182 SSMGIFGVQK
-193 FAEGELNV
+193 FEEGDLNTY
-201 NISET
+201 IDESEAY
-206 ESYCTWA
+206 STWA
-213 VVTVEEYERVVPLL
+213 IVDGTEYERVQPLFQA
-227 NLYHAGVGLQKL
+227 YYAGISLQ
-239 IDDAKALGIEADL
+239 
-252 SSYEAVLTKE
+252 
-262 GVTLEEIQ
+262 
-270 NAIKKLSPTVNF
+270 NF
-282 GKVIAEAK
+282 INEAK
-290 KQDPERDWSKY
+290 KQGINADFSPY
-301 EGIYADPE
+301 EALLAKDGVTYKELQDAINKISPAVELGKAITKAKEFDGSRSWEKFEKIYANTE
-309 STDEIFTKNT
+309 STVTELNDATALVNSLVALKT
-319 NFINA
+319 AINA
-324 LLTLKK
+324 GIDLDQAHDYSASTAIYNSDDSKK
-330 AIAAAQELDGT
+330 ADVDT
-341 KTFLQAEAL
+341 
-350 YADDDAAQAEIEDET
+350 ET
-365 KRVNAYASL
+365 TRVNAFVSL
-374 KKVLDEAAQKNYNV
+374 KKKLDEATAGYPAVDFSEAKTAYDNTQSDAKTL
-388 AEYTA
+388 AEAEAKIGELQDAYDIAHAT
-393 VYNNVDA
+393 VDKPGDITSQLTNVDGSSA
-400 TTEDLAKAEEGA
+400 TDW
-412 KNAVTRGDIA
+412 TRTWLGDGRA
-422 GAAANATAKNPADFT
+422 G
-437 NYIVNPSFDVQEDF
+437 DF
-451 HGWSTGFGAGGTKS
+451 HLNTWS
-465 TNAEVFGKSFDVY
+465 V
-478 QDIKN
+478 
-483 MPAGVYMVAVNGYT
+483 
-497 RYKDAQSDYNAWKA
+497 
-511 GQVSET
+511 
-517 KIYLQGETNGQYFTP
+517 
-532 IKHVSEGGS
+532 EG
-541 FTSVANEE
+541 N
-549 TTVKLDTE
+549 
-557 WGTITA
+557 
-563 GGPVTLYCPNTMAAA
+563 N
-578 DVYFHK
+578 
-584 SGENAGPSD
+584 N
-593 RYRNEAYGPLG
+593 
-604 EGDVLRIG
+604 
-612 VFNKKATD
+612 
-620 TDWSIFDDFQLFYL
+620 
-634 GNGADAYQKWA
+634 
-645 ESVKGN
+645 
-651 YNVTFDGDVYYGAP
+651 
-665 EKKYYEEI
+665 
-673 LEVLSS
+673 
-679 ASDKDAISTAIL
+679 
-691 KVDQAVDSVAAS
+691 
-703 KEAYATYATT
+703 
-713 LATVQKWLNENVG
+713 
-726 DDDSYY
+726 
-732 KLSDYMEAENAED
+732 
-745 VATWEFPNGPA
+745 
-756 KVIIPDYQQGGFEGI
+756 
-771 LPVKDIIAETQYV
+771 
-784 KDMLTEATR
+784 
-793 NTLADGTN
+793 ADGTN
-801 LTNLIVNPGFEEELV
+801 MVVNFLEDWVAKGNTLSDQKFQRNPVKVAPGAYKITANIRVYNESGADYMKGAYLFGNVSRNSLFANEDEAQTNAVEGAKYNTYNNMLNYWKDGFETYAIVPKDGTLTFGVMIENANYNWVAAKNFRVYYMGDSYESLDYVRKNSDMFAQPFPEETFAMQQLLDDYNNAIPNYGKAQNAEELLDAVQKLVSLSESVQNNANAYKAYKDRVDGLKAGIENGEIDLDGPDADILFDYLDDLGEELGPDSETAVEYGFKNGYSAYIIANRLLKTEEITEELEFLNKLYDAAVRTSLKDGTDLTNLIVNPGFEEDLV

-830 GTGSLTNWRGGDSK
+830 GTGSLTNWRGGDSDGK

-852 QNFDVYQEIEGLKD
+852 QNFDVYQEIEGVKD

-914 RNEME
+914 RNVME
-919 ITFDTNL
+919 ITLDDVSQFTSKDNY
-926 ANNCSSFAEGE
+926 SSFAVTGE
-937 GDDVVNVFVPNGMA
+937 GGETTNVFVPNGMA
-951 SASAAFSLPDNEKNY
+951 SASTSFSLEDPEKNY

-1005 YRAKNPEIVEKVLV
+1005 YRAKNPELAAQVLDA
-1019 SKSNELA
+1019 KAKELNEL
-1026 ELLETNEENL
+1026 LTTSEENM
-1036 TDPVLQS
+1036 TDPVIQNS
-1043 TQEAYTES
+1043 VYAYTES
-1051 KKTDLNDAAK
+1051 QKTDLSDAAK
-1061 YEVLIETNDAIMAAK
+1061 YEVLIETNDAIVAAK

-1172 YDATSWIINPDMEDA
+1172 YDATSWIINPDMEDS

>member
-25 PEVTYS
+25 PEVSYADWAS
-31 AWVEETDVYL
+31 VEEKAEIYF
-41 YNVEASMFLV
+41 YNVEAGMFLTA
-51 GSNNWGTRAAVVG
+51 GSSWGTRATLIGIKNKNTYNDLLADASGFKGNKWLIAAAEESRG
-64 GGSKSNI
+64 GKNCYMFENKSGSNYLSA
-71 ITYDKFLTGNGTIK
+71 D
-85 GTKWQIIQ
+85 TKDGI
-93 AEDKRGQNACFQI
+93 
-106 SNMEISGRGLIP
+106 
-118 SVANE
+118 
-123 CWVDGGPAHTDAT
+123 WVDGGTD
-136 LRDIDGWYIVKDNGD
+136 RPVVGWYIAKDNGD
-151 KTFQLNFTRKAAKT
+151 KTFQLGYMLKT
-165 DEAGNE
+165 EKKDAEGNT
-171 VKEGDEVVYEY
+171 VKDGDNIVYEY
-182 TPAPGVMSISK
+182 SSMGIFGVQK
-193 FAEGELNV
+193 FEEGDLNTY
-201 NISET
+201 IDESEAY
-206 ESYCTWA
+206 STWA
-213 VVTVEEYERVVPLL
+213 IVDGTEYERVQPLFQA
-227 NLYHAGVGLQKL
+227 YYAGISLQ
-239 IDDAKALGIEADL
+239 
-252 SSYEAVLTKE
+252 
-262 GVTLEEIQ
+262 
-270 NAIKKLSPTVNF
+270 NF
-282 GKVIAEAK
+282 INEAK
-290 KQDPERDWSKY
+290 KQGINADFSPY
-301 EGIYADPE
+301 EALLAKDGVTYQELQDAINKISPAVELGKAITKAKEFDGSRSWEKFEKIYANTE
-309 STDEIFTKNT
+309 STVTELNDATALVNSLVALKT
-319 NFINA
+319 AINA
-324 LLTLKK
+324 GIDLDQAHDYSASTAIYNSDDSKK
-330 AIAAAQELDGT
+330 ADVDT
-341 KTFLQAEAL
+341 
-350 YADDDAAQAEIEDET
+350 ET
-365 KRVNAYASL
+365 TRVNAFVSL
-374 KKVLDEAAQKNYNV
+374 KKKLDEATAGYPAVDFSEAKTAYDNTQSDAKTL
-388 AEYTA
+388 AEAEAKIGELQDAYDIAHAT
-393 VYNNVDA
+393 VDKPGDITSQLTNVDGSSA
-400 TTEDLAKAEEGA
+400 TDW
-412 KNAVTRGDIA
+412 TRTWLGD
-422 GAAANATAKNPADFT
+422 GR
-437 NYIVNPSFDVQEDF
+437 VGDF
-451 HGWSTGFGAGGTKS
+451 HLNTWS
-465 TNAEVFGKSFDVY
+465 V
-478 QDIKN
+478 
-483 MPAGVYMVAVNGYT
+483 
-497 RYKDAQSDYNAWKA
+497 
-511 GQVSET
+511 
-517 KIYLQGETNGQYFTP
+517 
-532 IKHVSEGGS
+532 EG
-541 FTSVANEE
+541 N
-549 TTVKLDTE
+549 
-557 WGTITA
+557 
-563 GGPVTLYCPNTMAAA
+563 N
-578 DVYFHK
+578 
-584 SGENAGPSD
+584 N
-593 RYRNEAYGPLG
+593 
-604 EGDVLRIG
+604 
-612 VFNKKATD
+612 
-620 TDWSIFDDFQLFYL
+620 
-634 GNGADAYQKWA
+634 
-645 ESVKGN
+645 
-651 YNVTFDGDVYYGAP
+651 
-665 EKKYYEEI
+665 
-673 LEVLSS
+673 
-679 ASDKDAISTAIL
+679 
-691 KVDQAVDSVAAS
+691 
-703 KEAYATYATT
+703 
-713 LATVQKWLNENVG
+713 
-726 DDDSYY
+726 
-732 KLSDYMEAENAED
+732 
-745 VATWEFPNGPA
+745 
-756 KVIIPDYQQGGFEGI
+756 
-771 LPVKDIIAETQYV
+771 
-784 KDMLTEATR
+784 
-793 NTLADGTN
+793 ADGTN
-801 LTNLIVNPGFEEELV
+801 MVVNFLEDWVAKGNTLSDQKFQRNPVKVAPGAYKITANIRVYNESGADYMKGAYLFGNVSRNSLFANEDEAQTNAVEGAKYNTYNNMLNYWKDGFETYAIVPKDGTLTFGVMIENANYNWVAAKNFRVYYMGDSYESLDYVRKNSDMFAQPFPEETFAMQQLLDDYNNAIPNYGKAQNAEELLDAVQKLVSLSESVQNNANAYKAYKDRVDGLKAGIENGEIDLDGPDADILFDYLDDLGEELGPDSETSVEYGFKNGYSAYIIANRLLKTEEITEELEFLNKLYDAAVRTSLKDGTDLTNLIVNPGFEEDLV

-830 GTGSLTNWRGGDSK
+830 GTGSLTNWRGGDSDGK

-852 QNFDVYQEIEGLKD
+852 QNFDVYQEIEGVKD

-914 RNEME
+914 RNVME
-919 ITFDTNL
+919 ITLDDVSQFTSKDNY
-926 ANNCSSFAEGE
+926 SSFAVTGE
-937 GDDVVNVFVPNGMA
+937 GGETTNVFVPNGMA
-951 SASAAFSLPDNEKNY
+951 SASTSFSLEDPEKNY

-1005 YRAKNPEIVEKVLV
+1005 YRAKNPELAAQVLDA
-1019 SKSNELA
+1019 KAKELNEL
-1026 ELLETNEENL
+1026 LTTSEENM
-1036 TDPVLQS
+1036 TDPVIQNS
-1043 TQEAYTES
+1043 VYAYTES
-1051 KKTDLNDAAK
+1051 QKSDLSDAAK
-1061 YEVLIETNDAIMAAK
+1061 YEVLIETNDALVAAK
-1076 ENIQQVGAYKTANEA
+1076 ENILQVGAYKTANEA

-1172 YDATSWIINPDMEDA
+1172 YDATSWIINPDMEDS

>member
-25 PEVTYS
+25 PEVSYADWAS
-31 AWVEETDVYL
+31 VEEKTEIYF
-41 YNVEASMFLV
+41 YNVEAGMFLTA
-51 GSNNWGTRAAVVG
+51 GSSWGTRATLIGIKDKNTYNDLLADASGFKGNKWLIAAAEESRG
-64 GGSKSNI
+64 GKNCYMFENKSGSNYLSA
-71 ITYDKFLTGNGTIK
+71 D
-85 GTKWQIIQ
+85 TKDGI
-93 AEDKRGQNACFQI
+93 
-106 SNMEISGRGLIP
+106 
-118 SVANE
+118 
-123 CWVDGGPAHTDAT
+123 WVDGGTD
-136 LRDIDGWYIVKDNGD
+136 RPVVGWYIAKNNGD
-151 KTFQLNFTRKAAKT
+151 KTFQLGYMLKT
-165 DEAGNE
+165 EKKDAEGNT
-171 VKEGDEVVYEY
+171 VKDGDNIVYEY
-182 TPAPGVMSISK
+182 SSMGIFGVQK
-193 FAEGELNV
+193 FEEGDLNTY
-201 NISET
+201 IDESEAY
-206 ESYCTWA
+206 STWA
-213 VVTVEEYERVVPLL
+213 IVDGTEYERVQPLFQA
-227 NLYHAGVGLQKL
+227 YYAGISLQ
-239 IDDAKALGIEADL
+239 
-252 SSYEAVLTKE
+252 
-262 GVTLEEIQ
+262 
-270 NAIKKLSPTVNF
+270 NF
-282 GKVIAEAK
+282 INEAK
-290 KQDPERDWSKY
+290 KQGINADFSPY
-301 EGIYADPE
+301 EALLAKDGVTYKELQDAINKISPAVELGKAITKAKEFDGSRSWEKFEKIYANTE
-309 STDEIFTKNT
+309 STVTELNDATALVNSLVALKT
-319 NFINA
+319 AINA
-324 LLTLKK
+324 GIDLDQAHDYSASTAIYNSDDSKK
-330 AIAAAQELDGT
+330 ADVDT
-341 KTFLQAEAL
+341 
-350 YADDDAAQAEIEDET
+350 ET
-365 KRVNAYASL
+365 TRVNAFVSL
-374 KKVLDEAAQKNYNV
+374 KKKLDEATAGYPAVDFSEAKTAYDNTQSDAKTL
-388 AEYTA
+388 AEAEAKIGELQDAYDIAHAT
-393 VYNNVDA
+393 VDKPGDITSQLTNVDGSSA
-400 TTEDLAKAEEGA
+400 TDW
-412 KNAVTRGDIA
+412 TRTWLGDGRA
-422 GAAANATAKNPADFT
+422 G
-437 NYIVNPSFDVQEDF
+437 DF
-451 HGWSTGFGAGGTKS
+451 HLNTWS
-465 TNAEVFGKSFDVY
+465 V
-478 QDIKN
+478 
-483 MPAGVYMVAVNGYT
+483 
-497 RYKDAQSDYNAWKA
+497 
-511 GQVSET
+511 
-517 KIYLQGETNGQYFTP
+517 
-532 IKHVSEGGS
+532 EG
-541 FTSVANEE
+541 N
-549 TTVKLDTE
+549 
-557 WGTITA
+557 
-563 GGPVTLYCPNTMAAA
+563 N
-578 DVYFHK
+578 
-584 SGENAGPSD
+584 N
-593 RYRNEAYGPLG
+593 
-604 EGDVLRIG
+604 
-612 VFNKKATD
+612 
-620 TDWSIFDDFQLFYL
+620 
-634 GNGADAYQKWA
+634 
-645 ESVKGN
+645 
-651 YNVTFDGDVYYGAP
+651 
-665 EKKYYEEI
+665 
-673 LEVLSS
+673 
-679 ASDKDAISTAIL
+679 
-691 KVDQAVDSVAAS
+691 
-703 KEAYATYATT
+703 
-713 LATVQKWLNENVG
+713 
-726 DDDSYY
+726 
-732 KLSDYMEAENAED
+732 
-745 VATWEFPNGPA
+745 
-756 KVIIPDYQQGGFEGI
+756 
-771 LPVKDIIAETQYV
+771 
-784 KDMLTEATR
+784 
-793 NTLADGTN
+793 ADGTN
-801 LTNLIVNPGFEEELV
+801 MVVNFLEDWVAKGNTLSDQKFQRNPVKVAPGAYKITANIRVYNESGADYMKGAYLFGNVSRNSLFANEDEAQTNAVEGAKYNTYNNMLNYWKDGFETYAIVPKDGTLTFGVMIENANYNWVAAKNFRVYYMGDSYESLDYVRKNSDMFAQPFPEETFAMQQLLDDYNNAIPNYGKAQNAEELLDAVQKLVSLSESVQNNANAYKAYKDRVDGLKAGIENGEIDLDGPDADILFDYLDDLGEELGPDSETSVEYGFKNGYSAYIIANRLLKTEEITEELEFLNKLYDAAVRTSLKDGTDLTNLIVNPGFEEDLV

-830 GTGSLTNWRGGDSK
+830 GTGSLTNWRGGDSDGK

-852 QNFDVYQEIEGLKD
+852 QNFDVYQEIEGVKD

-914 RNEME
+914 RNVME
-919 ITFDTNL
+919 ITLDDVSQFTSKDNY
-926 ANNCSSFAEGE
+926 SSFAVTGE
-937 GDDVVNVFVPNGMA
+937 GGETTNVFVPNGMA
-951 SASAAFSLPDNEKNY
+951 SASTSFSLEDPEKNY

-1005 YRAKNPEIVEKVLV
+1005 YRAKNPELAAQVLDA
-1019 SKSNELA
+1019 KAKELNEL
-1026 ELLETNEENL
+1026 LKTSEENM
-1036 TDPVLQS
+1036 TDPVIQNS
-1043 TQEAYTES
+1043 VYAYTES
-1051 KKTDLNDAAK
+1051 QKTDLSDAAK
-1061 YEVLIETNDAIMAAK
+1061 YEVLIETNDAIVAAK

-1109 IWNQIDEMDN
+1109 IWNQIDEMDD
-1119 ELEGDAFRSLST
+1119 ELDGDAFRSLST

-1255 KAANASNGVV
+1255 KAANASNGVA

-1371 VEEAAPATKAIA
+1371 VEETAPATKAIA

>member
-25 PEVTYS
+25 PEVSYADWAS
-31 AWVEETDVYL
+31 VEEKAEIYF
-41 YNVEASMFLV
+41 YNVEAGMFLTA
-51 GSNNWGTRAAVVG
+51 GSSWGTRATLIGIKNKNTYNDLLADASGFKGNKWLIAAAEESRG
-64 GGSKSNI
+64 GKNCYMFENKSGSNYLSA
-71 ITYDKFLTGNGTIK
+71 D
-85 GTKWQIIQ
+85 TKDGI
-93 AEDKRGQNACFQI
+93 
-106 SNMEISGRGLIP
+106 
-118 SVANE
+118 
-123 CWVDGGPAHTDAT
+123 WVDGGTD
-136 LRDIDGWYIVKDNGD
+136 RPVVGWYIAKDNGD
-151 KTFQLNFTRKAAKT
+151 KTFQLGYMLKT
-165 DEAGNE
+165 EKKDAEGNT
-171 VKEGDEVVYEY
+171 VKDGDNIVYEY
-182 TPAPGVMSISK
+182 SSMGIFGVQK
-193 FAEGELNV
+193 FEEGDLNTY
-201 NISET
+201 IDESEAY
-206 ESYCTWA
+206 STWA
-213 VVTVEEYERVVPLL
+213 IVDGTEYERVQPLFQA
-227 NLYHAGVGLQKL
+227 YYAGISLQ
-239 IDDAKALGIEADL
+239 
-252 SSYEAVLTKE
+252 
-262 GVTLEEIQ
+262 
-270 NAIKKLSPTVNF
+270 NF
-282 GKVIAEAK
+282 INEAK
-290 KQDPERDWSKY
+290 KQGINADFSPY
-301 EGIYADPE
+301 EALLAKDGVTYKELQDAINKISPAVELGKAITKAKEFDGSRSWEKFEKIYANTE
-309 STDEIFTKNT
+309 STVTELNDATALVNSLVALKT
-319 NFINA
+319 AINA
-324 LLTLKK
+324 GIDLDQAHDYSASTAIYNSDDSKK
-330 AIAAAQELDGT
+330 ADVDT
-341 KTFLQAEAL
+341 
-350 YADDDAAQAEIEDET
+350 ET
-365 KRVNAYASL
+365 TRVNAFVSL
-374 KKVLDEAAQKNYNV
+374 KKKLDEATAGYPAVDFSEAKTAYDNTQSDAKTL
-388 AEYTA
+388 AEAEAKIGELQDAYDIAHAT
-393 VYNNVDA
+393 VDKPGDITSQLTNVDGSSA
-400 TTEDLAKAEEGA
+400 TDW
-412 KNAVTRGDIA
+412 TRTWLGDGRA
-422 GAAANATAKNPADFT
+422 G
-437 NYIVNPSFDVQEDF
+437 DF
-451 HGWSTGFGAGGTKS
+451 HLNTWS
-465 TNAEVFGKSFDVY
+465 V
-478 QDIKN
+478 
-483 MPAGVYMVAVNGYT
+483 
-497 RYKDAQSDYNAWKA
+497 
-511 GQVSET
+511 
-517 KIYLQGETNGQYFTP
+517 
-532 IKHVSEGGS
+532 EG
-541 FTSVANEE
+541 N
-549 TTVKLDTE
+549 
-557 WGTITA
+557 
-563 GGPVTLYCPNTMAAA
+563 N
-578 DVYFHK
+578 
-584 SGENAGPSD
+584 N
-593 RYRNEAYGPLG
+593 
-604 EGDVLRIG
+604 
-612 VFNKKATD
+612 
-620 TDWSIFDDFQLFYL
+620 
-634 GNGADAYQKWA
+634 
-645 ESVKGN
+645 
-651 YNVTFDGDVYYGAP
+651 
-665 EKKYYEEI
+665 
-673 LEVLSS
+673 
-679 ASDKDAISTAIL
+679 
-691 KVDQAVDSVAAS
+691 
-703 KEAYATYATT
+703 
-713 LATVQKWLNENVG
+713 
-726 DDDSYY
+726 
-732 KLSDYMEAENAED
+732 
-745 VATWEFPNGPA
+745 
-756 KVIIPDYQQGGFEGI
+756 
-771 LPVKDIIAETQYV
+771 
-784 KDMLTEATR
+784 
-793 NTLADGTN
+793 ADGTN
-801 LTNLIVNPGFEEELV
+801 MVVNFLEDWVAKGNTLSDQKFQRNPVKVAPGAYKITANIRVYNESGADDYMKGAYLFGNVSRNSLFANEDEAQTNAVEGAKYNTYNNMLNYWKDGFETYAIVPKDGTLTFGVMIENANYNWVAAKNFRVYYMGDSYESLDYVRKNSDMFAQPFPEETFAMQQLLDDYNNAIPNYGKAQNAEELLDAVQKLVSLSESVQNNANAYKAYKDRVDGLKAGIENGEIDLDGPDADILFDYLDDLGEELGPDSETAVEYGFKNGYSAYIIANRLLKTEEITEELEFLNKLYDAAVRTSLKDGTDLTNLIVNPGFEEDLV

-830 GTGSLTNWRGGDSK
+830 GTGSLTNWHGGDS
-844 NYCAEAYE
+844 NNFCAEAYE
-852 QNFDVYQEIEGLKD
+852 QNFDVYQEIEGVKD

-914 RNEME
+914 RNVME
-919 ITFDTNL
+919 ITLDDVSQFTSKDNY
-926 ANNCSSFAEGE
+926 SSFAVTGE
-937 GDDVVNVFVPNGMA
+937 GGETTNVFVPNGMA
-951 SASAAFSLPDNEKNY
+951 SASTSFSLEDPEKNY

-1005 YRAKNPEIVEKVLV
+1005 YRAKNPELAAQVLDA
-1019 SKSNELA
+1019 KAKELNEL
-1026 ELLETNEENL
+1026 LTTSEENM
-1036 TDPVLQS
+1036 TDPVIQNS
-1043 TQEAYTES
+1043 VYAYTES
-1051 KKTDLNDAAK
+1051 QKSDLSDAAK
-1061 YEVLIETNDAIMAAK
+1061 YEVLIETNDALVAAK

-1172 YDATSWIINPDMEDA
+1172 YDATSWIINPDMEDS

>member
-25 PEVTYS
+25 PEVSYADWAS
-31 AWVEETDVYL
+31 VEEKTEIYF
-41 YNVEASMFLV
+41 YNVEAGMFLTA
-51 GSNNWGTRAAVVG
+51 GSSWGTRATLIGIKDKNTYNDLLADASGFKGNKWLIAAAEESRG
-64 GGSKSNI
+64 GKNCYMFENKSGSNYLSA
-71 ITYDKFLTGNGTIK
+71 D
-85 GTKWQIIQ
+85 TKDGI
-93 AEDKRGQNACFQI
+93 
-106 SNMEISGRGLIP
+106 
-118 SVANE
+118 
-123 CWVDGGPAHTDAT
+123 WVDGGTD
-136 LRDIDGWYIVKDNGD
+136 RPVVGWYIAKDNGD
-151 KTFQLNFTRKAAKT
+151 KTFQLGYMLKT
-165 DEAGNE
+165 EKKDAEGNT
-171 VKEGDEVVYEY
+171 VKDGDNIVYEY
-182 TPAPGVMSISK
+182 SSMGIFGVQK
-193 FAEGELNV
+193 FEEGDLNTY
-201 NISET
+201 IDESEAY
-206 ESYCTWA
+206 STWA
-213 VVTVEEYERVVPLL
+213 IVDGTEYERVQPLFQA
-227 NLYHAGVGLQKL
+227 YYAGISLQ
-239 IDDAKALGIEADL
+239 
-252 SSYEAVLTKE
+252 
-262 GVTLEEIQ
+262 
-270 NAIKKLSPTVNF
+270 NF
-282 GKVIAEAK
+282 INEAK
-290 KQDPERDWSKY
+290 KQGINADFSPY
-301 EGIYADPE
+301 EALLAKDGVTYKELQDAINKISPAVELGKAITKAKEFDGSRSWEKFEKIYANTE
-309 STDEIFTKNT
+309 STVTELNDATALVNSLVALKT
-319 NFINA
+319 AINA
-324 LLTLKK
+324 GIDLDQAHDYSASTAIYNSDDSKK
-330 AIAAAQELDGT
+330 ADVDT
-341 KTFLQAEAL
+341 
-350 YADDDAAQAEIEDET
+350 ET
-365 KRVNAYASL
+365 TRVNAFVSL
-374 KKVLDEAAQKNYNV
+374 KKKLDEATAGYPAVDFSEAKTAYDNTQSDAKTL
-388 AEYTA
+388 AEAEAKIGELQDAYDIAHAT
-393 VYNNVDA
+393 VDKPGDITSQLTNVDGSSA
-400 TTEDLAKAEEGA
+400 TDW
-412 KNAVTRGDIA
+412 TRTWLGDGRA
-422 GAAANATAKNPADFT
+422 G
-437 NYIVNPSFDVQEDF
+437 DF
-451 HGWSTGFGAGGTKS
+451 HLNTWS
-465 TNAEVFGKSFDVY
+465 V
-478 QDIKN
+478 
-483 MPAGVYMVAVNGYT
+483 
-497 RYKDAQSDYNAWKA
+497 
-511 GQVSET
+511 
-517 KIYLQGETNGQYFTP
+517 
-532 IKHVSEGGS
+532 EG
-541 FTSVANEE
+541 N
-549 TTVKLDTE
+549 
-557 WGTITA
+557 
-563 GGPVTLYCPNTMAAA
+563 N
-578 DVYFHK
+578 
-584 SGENAGPSD
+584 N
-593 RYRNEAYGPLG
+593 
-604 EGDVLRIG
+604 
-612 VFNKKATD
+612 
-620 TDWSIFDDFQLFYL
+620 
-634 GNGADAYQKWA
+634 
-645 ESVKGN
+645 
-651 YNVTFDGDVYYGAP
+651 
-665 EKKYYEEI
+665 
-673 LEVLSS
+673 
-679 ASDKDAISTAIL
+679 
-691 KVDQAVDSVAAS
+691 
-703 KEAYATYATT
+703 
-713 LATVQKWLNENVG
+713 
-726 DDDSYY
+726 
-732 KLSDYMEAENAED
+732 
-745 VATWEFPNGPA
+745 
-756 KVIIPDYQQGGFEGI
+756 
-771 LPVKDIIAETQYV
+771 
-784 KDMLTEATR
+784 
-793 NTLADGTN
+793 ADGTN
-801 LTNLIVNPGFEEELV
+801 MVVNFLEDWVAKGNTLSDQKFQRNPVKVAPGAYKITANIRVYNESGADYMKGAYLFGNVSRNSLFANEDEAQTNAVEGAKYNTYNNMLNYWKDGFETYAIVPKDGTLTFGVMIENANYNWVAAKNFRVYYMGDSYESLDYVRKNSDMFAQPFPEETFAMQQLLDDYNNAIPNYGKAQNAEELLDAVQKLVSLSESVQNNANAYKAYKDRVDGLKAGIENGEIDLDGPDADILFDYLDDLGEELGPDSETAVEYGFKNGYSAYIIANRLLKTEEITEELEFLNKLYDAAVRTSLKDGTDLTNLIVNPGFEEELV

-830 GTGSLTNWRGGDSK
+830 GTGSLTNWRGGDSDGK

-852 QNFDVYQEIEGLKD
+852 QNFDVYQEIEGVKD

-914 RNEME
+914 RNVME
-919 ITFDTNL
+919 ITLDDVSQFTSKDNY
-926 ANNCSSFAEGE
+926 SSFAVTGE
-937 GDDVVNVFVPNGMA
+937 GGETTNVFVPNGMA
-951 SASAAFSLPDNEKNY
+951 SASTSFSLEDPEKNY

-1005 YRAKNPEIVEKVLV
+1005 YRAKNPELAAQVLDA
-1019 SKSNELA
+1019 KAKELNEL
-1026 ELLETNEENL
+1026 LTTSEENM
-1036 TDPVLQS
+1036 TDPVIQNS
-1043 TQEAYTES
+1043 VYAYTES
-1051 KKTDLNDAAK
+1051 QKTDLSDAAK
-1061 YEVLIETNDAIMAAK
+1061 YEVLIETNDAIVAAK

-1255 KAANASNGVV
+1255 KAANASNGVT

-1304 VGSATAAN
+1304 VGSATTAN

-1371 VEEAAPATKAIA
+1371 VEETAPATKAIA

>member
-25 PEVTYS
+25 PEVSYADWAS
-31 AWVEETDVYL
+31 VEEKAEIYF
-41 YNVEASMFLV
+41 YNVEAGMFLTA
-51 GSNNWGTRAAVVG
+51 GSSWGTRATLIGIKDKNTYNDLLADASGFKGNKWLIAAAEESRG
-64 GGSKSNI
+64 GKNCYMFENKSGKN
-71 ITYDKFLTGNGTIK
+71 YLSAD
-85 GTKWQIIQ
+85 TKDGI
-93 AEDKRGQNACFQI
+93 
-106 SNMEISGRGLIP
+106 
-118 SVANE
+118 
-123 CWVDGGPAHTDAT
+123 WVDGGTD
-136 LRDIDGWYIVKDNGD
+136 RPVVGWYIAKDNGD
-151 KTFQLNFTRKAAKT
+151 KTFQLGYMLKT
-165 DEAGNE
+165 EKKDAEGNT
-171 VKEGDEVVYEY
+171 VKDGDNIVYEY
-182 TPAPGVMSISK
+182 SSMGIFGVQK
-193 FAEGELNV
+193 FEEGDLNTY
-201 NISET
+201 IDESEAY
-206 ESYCTWA
+206 STWA
-213 VVTVEEYERVVPLL
+213 IVDGTEYERVQPLFQA
-227 NLYHAGVGLQKL
+227 YYAGISLQ
-239 IDDAKALGIEADL
+239 
-252 SSYEAVLTKE
+252 
-262 GVTLEEIQ
+262 
-270 NAIKKLSPTVNF
+270 NF
-282 GKVIAEAK
+282 INEAK
-290 KQDPERDWSKY
+290 KQGINADFSPY
-301 EGIYADPE
+301 EALLAKDGVTYKELQDAINKISPAVELGKAITKAKEFDGSRSWEKFEKIYANTE
-309 STDEIFTKNT
+309 STVTELNDATALVNSLVALKT
-319 NFINA
+319 AINA
-324 LLTLKK
+324 GIDLDQAHDYSASTAIYNSDDSKK
-330 AIAAAQELDGT
+330 ADVDT
-341 KTFLQAEAL
+341 
-350 YADDDAAQAEIEDET
+350 ET
-365 KRVNAYASL
+365 TRVNAFVSL
-374 KKVLDEAAQKNYNV
+374 KKKLDEATAGYPAVDFSEAKTAYDNTQSDAKTL
-388 AEYTA
+388 AEAEAKIGELQDAYDIAHAT
-393 VYNNVDA
+393 VDKPGDITSQLTNVDGSSA
-400 TTEDLAKAEEGA
+400 TDW
-412 KNAVTRGDIA
+412 TRTWLGDGRA
-422 GAAANATAKNPADFT
+422 G
-437 NYIVNPSFDVQEDF
+437 DF
-451 HGWSTGFGAGGTKS
+451 HLNTWS
-465 TNAEVFGKSFDVY
+465 V
-478 QDIKN
+478 
-483 MPAGVYMVAVNGYT
+483 
-497 RYKDAQSDYNAWKA
+497 
-511 GQVSET
+511 
-517 KIYLQGETNGQYFTP
+517 
-532 IKHVSEGGS
+532 EG
-541 FTSVANEE
+541 N
-549 TTVKLDTE
+549 
-557 WGTITA
+557 
-563 GGPVTLYCPNTMAAA
+563 N
-578 DVYFHK
+578 
-584 SGENAGPSD
+584 N
-593 RYRNEAYGPLG
+593 
-604 EGDVLRIG
+604 
-612 VFNKKATD
+612 
-620 TDWSIFDDFQLFYL
+620 
-634 GNGADAYQKWA
+634 
-645 ESVKGN
+645 
-651 YNVTFDGDVYYGAP
+651 
-665 EKKYYEEI
+665 
-673 LEVLSS
+673 
-679 ASDKDAISTAIL
+679 
-691 KVDQAVDSVAAS
+691 
-703 KEAYATYATT
+703 
-713 LATVQKWLNENVG
+713 
-726 DDDSYY
+726 
-732 KLSDYMEAENAED
+732 
-745 VATWEFPNGPA
+745 
-756 KVIIPDYQQGGFEGI
+756 
-771 LPVKDIIAETQYV
+771 
-784 KDMLTEATR
+784 
-793 NTLADGTN
+793 ADGTN
-801 LTNLIVNPGFEEELV
+801 MVVNFLEDWVAKGNTLSDQKFQRNPVKVAPGAYKITANIRVYNESGADYMKGAYLFGNVSRNSLFANEDEAQTNAVEGAKYNTYNNMLNYWKDGFETYAIVPKDGTLTFGVMIENANYNWVAAKNFRVYYMGDSYESLDYVRKNSDMFAQPFPEETFAMQQLLDDYNNAIPNYGKAQNAEELLDAVQKLVSLSESVQNNANAYKAYKDRVDGLKAGIENGEIDLDGPDADILFDYLDDLGEELGPDSETSVEYGFKNGYSAYIIANRLLKTEEITEELEFLNKLYDAAVRTSLKDGTDLTNLIVNPGFEEELV

-830 GTGSLTNWRGGDSK
+830 GTGSLTNWRGGDSDGK

-852 QNFDVYQEIEGLKD
+852 QNFDVYQEIEGVKD

-914 RNEME
+914 RNVME
-919 ITFDTNL
+919 ITLDDVSQFTSKDNY
-926 ANNCSSFAEGE
+926 SSFAVTGE
-937 GDDVVNVFVPNGMA
+937 GGETTNVFVPNGMA
-951 SASAAFSLPDNEKNY
+951 SASTSFSLEDPEKNY

-1005 YRAKNPEIVEKVLV
+1005 YRAKNPELAAQVLDA
-1019 SKSNELA
+1019 KAKELNEL
-1026 ELLETNEENL
+1026 LTTSEENM
-1036 TDPVLQS
+1036 TDPVIQNS
-1043 TQEAYTES
+1043 VYAYTES
-1051 KKTDLNDAAK
+1051 QKSDLSDAAK
-1061 YEVLIETNDAIMAAK
+1061 YEVLIETNDAIVAAK
-1076 ENIQQVGAYKTANEA
+1076 ENILQVGAYKTANEA

-1172 YDATSWIINPDMEDA
+1172 YDATSWIINPDMEDS

>member
-25 PEVTYS
+25 PEVSYADWAS
-31 AWVEETDVYL
+31 VEEKAEIYF
-41 YNVEASMFLV
+41 YNVEAGMFLTA
-51 GSNNWGTRAAVVG
+51 GSSWGTRATLIGIKDKNTYNDLLADASGFKGNKWLIAAAEESRG
-64 GGSKSNI
+64 GKNCYMFENKSGSNYLSA
-71 ITYDKFLTGNGTIK
+71 D
-85 GTKWQIIQ
+85 TKDGI
-93 AEDKRGQNACFQI
+93 
-106 SNMEISGRGLIP
+106 
-118 SVANE
+118 
-123 CWVDGGPAHTDAT
+123 WVDGGTD
-136 LRDIDGWYIVKDNGD
+136 RPVVGWYIAKDNGD
-151 KTFQLNFTRKAAKT
+151 KTFQLGYMLKT
-165 DEAGNE
+165 EKKDAEGNT
-171 VKEGDEVVYEY
+171 VKDGDNIVYEY
-182 TPAPGVMSISK
+182 SSMGIFGVQK
-193 FAEGELNV
+193 FEEGDLNTY
-201 NISET
+201 IDESEAY
-206 ESYCTWA
+206 STWA
-213 VVTVEEYERVVPLL
+213 IVDGTEYERVQPLFQA
-227 NLYHAGVGLQKL
+227 YYAGISLQ
-239 IDDAKALGIEADL
+239 
-252 SSYEAVLTKE
+252 
-262 GVTLEEIQ
+262 
-270 NAIKKLSPTVNF
+270 NF
-282 GKVIAEAK
+282 INEAK
-290 KQDPERDWSKY
+290 KQGINADFSPY
-301 EGIYADPE
+301 EALLAKDGVTYKELQDAINKISPAVELGKAITKAKEFDGSRSWEKFEKIYANTE
-309 STDEIFTKNT
+309 STVTELNDATALVNSLVALKT
-319 NFINA
+319 AINA
-324 LLTLKK
+324 GIDLDQAHDYSASTAIYNSDDSKK
-330 AIAAAQELDGT
+330 ADVDT
-341 KTFLQAEAL
+341 
-350 YADDDAAQAEIEDET
+350 ET
-365 KRVNAYASL
+365 TRVNAFVSL
-374 KKVLDEAAQKNYNV
+374 KKKLDEATAGYPAVDFSEAKTAYDNTQSDAKTL
-388 AEYTA
+388 AEAEAKIGELQDAYDIAHAT
-393 VYNNVDA
+393 VDKPGDITSQLTNVDGSSA
-400 TTEDLAKAEEGA
+400 TDW
-412 KNAVTRGDIA
+412 TRTWLGDGRA
-422 GAAANATAKNPADFT
+422 G
-437 NYIVNPSFDVQEDF
+437 DF
-451 HGWSTGFGAGGTKS
+451 HLNTWS
-465 TNAEVFGKSFDVY
+465 V
-478 QDIKN
+478 
-483 MPAGVYMVAVNGYT
+483 
-497 RYKDAQSDYNAWKA
+497 
-511 GQVSET
+511 
-517 KIYLQGETNGQYFTP
+517 
-532 IKHVSEGGS
+532 EG
-541 FTSVANEE
+541 N
-549 TTVKLDTE
+549 
-557 WGTITA
+557 
-563 GGPVTLYCPNTMAAA
+563 N
-578 DVYFHK
+578 
-584 SGENAGPSD
+584 N
-593 RYRNEAYGPLG
+593 
-604 EGDVLRIG
+604 
-612 VFNKKATD
+612 
-620 TDWSIFDDFQLFYL
+620 
-634 GNGADAYQKWA
+634 
-645 ESVKGN
+645 
-651 YNVTFDGDVYYGAP
+651 
-665 EKKYYEEI
+665 
-673 LEVLSS
+673 
-679 ASDKDAISTAIL
+679 
-691 KVDQAVDSVAAS
+691 
-703 KEAYATYATT
+703 
-713 LATVQKWLNENVG
+713 
-726 DDDSYY
+726 
-732 KLSDYMEAENAED
+732 
-745 VATWEFPNGPA
+745 
-756 KVIIPDYQQGGFEGI
+756 
-771 LPVKDIIAETQYV
+771 
-784 KDMLTEATR
+784 
-793 NTLADGTN
+793 ADGTN
-801 LTNLIVNPGFEEELV
+801 MVVNFLEDWVAKGNTLSDQKFQRNPVKVAPGAYKITANIRVYNESGADYMKGAYLFGNVSRNSLFANEDEAQTNAVEGAKYNTYNNMLNYWKDGFETYAIVPKDGTLTFGVMIENANYNWVAAKNFRVYYMGDSYESLDYVRKNSDMFAQPFPEETFAMQQLLDDYNNAIPNYGKAQNAEELLDAVQKLVSLSESVQNNANAYKAYKDRVDGLKAGIENGEIDLDGPDADILFDYLDDLGEELGPDSETAVEYGFKNGYSAYIIANRLLKTEEITEELEFLNKLYDAAVRTSLKDGTDLTNLIVNPGFEEELV

-830 GTGSLTNWRGGDSK
+830 GTGSLTNWRGGDSDGK

-852 QNFDVYQEIEGLKD
+852 QNFDVYQEIEGVKD

-914 RNEME
+914 RNVME
-919 ITFDTNL
+919 ITLDDVSQFTSKDNY
-926 ANNCSSFAEGE
+926 SSFAVTGE
-937 GDDVVNVFVPNGMA
+937 GGETTNVFVPNGMA
-951 SASAAFSLPDNEKNY
+951 SASTSFSLEDPEKNY

-1005 YRAKNPEIVEKVLV
+1005 YRAKNPELAAQVLDA
-1019 SKSNELA
+1019 KAKELNEL
-1026 ELLETNEENL
+1026 LTTSEENM
-1036 TDPVLQS
+1036 TDPVIQNS
-1043 TQEAYTES
+1043 VYAYTES
-1051 KKTDLNDAAK
+1051 QKTDLSDAAK
-1061 YEVLIETNDAIMAAK
+1061 YEVLIETNDAIVAAK
-1076 ENIQQVGAYKTANEA
+1076 ENILQVGAYKTANEA

-1304 VGSATAAN
+1304 VGSATTAN

>member
-1 MKKSVLLFVS
+1 MLKTEKKD
-11 LLLATVSAIAQPAK
+11 A
-25 PEVTYS
+25 E
-31 AWVEETDVYL
+31 
-41 YNVEASMFLV
+41 
-51 GSNNWGTRAAVVG
+51 
-64 GGSKSNI
+64 
-71 ITYDKFLTGNGTIK
+71 GNT
-85 GTKWQIIQ
+85 
-93 AEDKRGQNACFQI
+93 
-106 SNMEISGRGLIP
+106 
-118 SVANE
+118 
-123 CWVDGGPAHTDAT
+123 
-136 LRDIDGWYIVKDNGD
+136 VKDGD
-151 KTFQLNFTRKAAKT
+151 NI
-165 DEAGNE
+165 
-171 VKEGDEVVYEY
+171 VYEY
-182 TPAPGVMSISK
+182 SSMGIFGVQK
-193 FAEGELNV
+193 FEEGDLNTY
-201 NISET
+201 IDESEAY
-206 ESYCTWA
+206 STWA
-213 VVTVEEYERVVPLL
+213 IVDGTEYERVQPLFQA
-227 NLYHAGVGLQKL
+227 YYAGISLQ
-239 IDDAKALGIEADL
+239 
-252 SSYEAVLTKE
+252 
-262 GVTLEEIQ
+262 
-270 NAIKKLSPTVNF
+270 NF
-282 GKVIAEAK
+282 INEAK
-290 KQDPERDWSKY
+290 KQGINADFSPY
-301 EGIYADPE
+301 EALLAKDGVTYKELQDAINKISPAVELGKAITKAKEFDGSRSWEKFEKIYANTE
-309 STDEIFTKNT
+309 STVTELNDATALVNSLVALKT
-319 NFINA
+319 AINA
-324 LLTLKK
+324 GIDLDQAHDYSASTAIYNSDDSKK
-330 AIAAAQELDGT
+330 ADVDT
-341 KTFLQAEAL
+341 
-350 YADDDAAQAEIEDET
+350 ET
-365 KRVNAYASL
+365 TRVNAFVSL
-374 KKVLDEAAQKNYNV
+374 KKKLDEATAGYPAVDFSEAKTAYDNTQSDAKTL
-388 AEYTA
+388 AEAEAKIGELQDAYDIAHAT
-393 VYNNVDA
+393 VDKPGDITSQLTNVDGSSA
-400 TTEDLAKAEEGA
+400 TDW
-412 KNAVTRGDIA
+412 TRTWLGDGRA
-422 GAAANATAKNPADFT
+422 G
-437 NYIVNPSFDVQEDF
+437 DF
-451 HGWSTGFGAGGTKS
+451 HLNTWS
-465 TNAEVFGKSFDVY
+465 V
-478 QDIKN
+478 
-483 MPAGVYMVAVNGYT
+483 
-497 RYKDAQSDYNAWKA
+497 
-511 GQVSET
+511 
-517 KIYLQGETNGQYFTP
+517 
-532 IKHVSEGGS
+532 EG
-541 FTSVANEE
+541 N
-549 TTVKLDTE
+549 
-557 WGTITA
+557 
-563 GGPVTLYCPNTMAAA
+563 N
-578 DVYFHK
+578 
-584 SGENAGPSD
+584 N
-593 RYRNEAYGPLG
+593 
-604 EGDVLRIG
+604 
-612 VFNKKATD
+612 
-620 TDWSIFDDFQLFYL
+620 
-634 GNGADAYQKWA
+634 
-645 ESVKGN
+645 
-651 YNVTFDGDVYYGAP
+651 
-665 EKKYYEEI
+665 
-673 LEVLSS
+673 
-679 ASDKDAISTAIL
+679 
-691 KVDQAVDSVAAS
+691 
-703 KEAYATYATT
+703 
-713 LATVQKWLNENVG
+713 
-726 DDDSYY
+726 
-732 KLSDYMEAENAED
+732 
-745 VATWEFPNGPA
+745 
-756 KVIIPDYQQGGFEGI
+756 
-771 LPVKDIIAETQYV
+771 
-784 KDMLTEATR
+784 
-793 NTLADGTN
+793 ADGTN
-801 LTNLIVNPGFEEELV
+801 MVVNFLEDWVAKGNTLSDQKFQRNPVKVAPGAYKITANIRVYNESGADYMKGAYLFGNVSRNSLFANEDEAQTNAVEGAKYNTYNNMLNYWKDGFETYAIVPKDGTLTFGVMIENANYNWVAAKNFRVYYMGDSYESLDYVRKNSDMFAQPFPEETFAMQQLLDDYNNAIPNYGKAQNAEELLDAVQKLVSLSESVQNNANAYKAYKDRVDGLKAGIENGEIDLDGPDADILFDYLDDLGEELGPDSETAVEYGFKNGYSAYIIANRLLKTEEITEELEFLNKLYDAAVRTSLKDGTDLTNLIVNPGFEEELV

-830 GTGSLTNWRGGDSK
+830 GTGSLTNWRGGDSDGK

-852 QNFDVYQEIEGLKD
+852 QNFDVYQEIEGVKD

-914 RNEME
+914 RNVME
-919 ITFDTNL
+919 ITLDDVSQFTSKDNY
-926 ANNCSSFAEGE
+926 SSFAVTGE
-937 GDDVVNVFVPNGMA
+937 GGETTNVFVPNGMA
-951 SASAAFSLPDNEKNY
+951 SASTSFSLEDPEKNY

-1005 YRAKNPEIVEKVLV
+1005 YRAKNPELAAQVLDA
-1019 SKSNELA
+1019 KAKELNELLA
-1026 ELLETNEENL
+1026 TSEENM
-1036 TDPVLQS
+1036 TDPVIQNS
-1043 TQEAYTES
+1043 AYAYTES
-1051 KKTDLNDAAK
+1051 QKTDLSDAAK
-1061 YEVLIETNDAIMAAK
+1061 YEVLIETNDAIVAAK

-1255 KAANASNGVV
+1255 KAANASNGVA

>member
-25 PEVTYS
+25 PEVSYADWAS
-31 AWVEETDVYL
+31 VEEKTEIYF
-41 YNVEASMFLV
+41 YNVEAGMFLTA
-51 GSNNWGTRAAVVG
+51 GSSWGTRATLIGIKDKNTYNDLLADASGFKGNKWLIAAAEESRG
-64 GGSKSNI
+64 GKNCYMFENKSGSNYLSA
-71 ITYDKFLTGNGTIK
+71 D
-85 GTKWQIIQ
+85 TKDGI
-93 AEDKRGQNACFQI
+93 
-106 SNMEISGRGLIP
+106 
-118 SVANE
+118 
-123 CWVDGGPAHTDAT
+123 WVDGGTD
-136 LRDIDGWYIVKDNGD
+136 RPVVGWYIAKNNGD
-151 KTFQLNFTRKAAKT
+151 KTFQLGYMLKT
-165 DEAGNE
+165 EKKDAEGNT
-171 VKEGDEVVYEY
+171 VKDGDNIVYEY
-182 TPAPGVMSISK
+182 SSMGIFGVQK
-193 FAEGELNV
+193 FEEGDLNTY
-201 NISET
+201 IDESEAY
-206 ESYCTWA
+206 STWA
-213 VVTVEEYERVVPLL
+213 IVDGTEYERVQPLFQA
-227 NLYHAGVGLQKL
+227 YYAGISLQ
-239 IDDAKALGIEADL
+239 
-252 SSYEAVLTKE
+252 
-262 GVTLEEIQ
+262 
-270 NAIKKLSPTVNF
+270 NF
-282 GKVIAEAK
+282 INEAK
-290 KQDPERDWSKY
+290 KQGINADFSPY
-301 EGIYADPE
+301 EALLAKDGVTYKELQDAINKISPAVELGKAITKAKEFDGSRSWEKFEKIYANTE
-309 STDEIFTKNT
+309 STVTELNDATALVNSLVALKT
-319 NFINA
+319 AINA
-324 LLTLKK
+324 GIDLDQAHDYSASTAIYNSDDSKK
-330 AIAAAQELDGT
+330 ADVDT
-341 KTFLQAEAL
+341 
-350 YADDDAAQAEIEDET
+350 ET
-365 KRVNAYASL
+365 TRVNAFVSL
-374 KKVLDEAAQKNYNV
+374 KKKLDEATAGYPAVDFSEAKTAYDNTQSDAKTL
-388 AEYTA
+388 AEAEAKIGELQDAYDIAHAT
-393 VYNNVDA
+393 VDKPGDITSQLTNVDGSSA
-400 TTEDLAKAEEGA
+400 TDW
-412 KNAVTRGDIA
+412 TRTWLGDGRA
-422 GAAANATAKNPADFT
+422 G
-437 NYIVNPSFDVQEDF
+437 DF
-451 HGWSTGFGAGGTKS
+451 HLNTWS
-465 TNAEVFGKSFDVY
+465 V
-478 QDIKN
+478 
-483 MPAGVYMVAVNGYT
+483 
-497 RYKDAQSDYNAWKA
+497 
-511 GQVSET
+511 
-517 KIYLQGETNGQYFTP
+517 
-532 IKHVSEGGS
+532 EG
-541 FTSVANEE
+541 N
-549 TTVKLDTE
+549 
-557 WGTITA
+557 
-563 GGPVTLYCPNTMAAA
+563 N
-578 DVYFHK
+578 
-584 SGENAGPSD
+584 N
-593 RYRNEAYGPLG
+593 
-604 EGDVLRIG
+604 
-612 VFNKKATD
+612 
-620 TDWSIFDDFQLFYL
+620 
-634 GNGADAYQKWA
+634 
-645 ESVKGN
+645 
-651 YNVTFDGDVYYGAP
+651 
-665 EKKYYEEI
+665 
-673 LEVLSS
+673 
-679 ASDKDAISTAIL
+679 
-691 KVDQAVDSVAAS
+691 
-703 KEAYATYATT
+703 
-713 LATVQKWLNENVG
+713 
-726 DDDSYY
+726 
-732 KLSDYMEAENAED
+732 
-745 VATWEFPNGPA
+745 
-756 KVIIPDYQQGGFEGI
+756 
-771 LPVKDIIAETQYV
+771 
-784 KDMLTEATR
+784 
-793 NTLADGTN
+793 ADGTN
-801 LTNLIVNPGFEEELV
+801 MVVNFLEDWVAKGNTLSDQKFQRNPVKVAPGAYKITANIRVYNESGADYMKGAYLFGNVSRNSLFANEDEAQTNAVEGAKYNTYNNMLNYWKDGFETYAIVPKDGTLTFGVMIENANYNWVAAKNFRVYYMGDSYESLDYVRKNSDMFAQPFPEETFAMQQLLDDYNNAIPNYGKAQNAEELLDAVQKLVSLSESVQNNANAYKAYKDRVDGLKAGIENGEIDLDGPDADILFDYLDDLGEELGPDSETAVEYGFKNGYSAYIIANRLLKTEEITEELEFLNKLYDAAVRTSLKDGTDLTNLIVNPGFEEELV

-830 GTGSLTNWRGGDSK
+830 GTGSLTNWRGGDSDGK

-852 QNFDVYQEIEGLKD
+852 QNFDVYQEIEGVKD

-914 RNEME
+914 RNVME
-919 ITFDTNL
+919 ITLDDVSQFTSKDNY
-926 ANNCSSFAEGE
+926 SSFAVTGE
-937 GDDVVNVFVPNGMA
+937 GGETTNVFVPNGMA
-951 SASAAFSLPDNEKNY
+951 SASTSFSLEDPEKNY

-1005 YRAKNPEIVEKVLV
+1005 YRAKNPELAAQVLDA
-1019 SKSNELA
+1019 KAKELNEL
-1026 ELLETNEENL
+1026 LTTSEENM
-1036 TDPVLQS
+1036 TDPVIQNS
-1043 TQEAYTES
+1043 VYAYTES
-1051 KKTDLNDAAK
+1051 QKTDLSDAAK
-1061 YEVLIETNDAIMAAK
+1061 YEVLIETNDAIVAAK

-1172 YDATSWIINPDMEDA
+1172 YDATSWIINPDMEDS

-1255 KAANASNGVV
+1255 KAANASNGVA

-1304 VGSATAAN
+1304 VGSATTAN

-1394 TLQQGINIVKYTD
+1394 TLQKGINIVKYTD

>member
-25 PEVTYS
+25 PEVSYADWAS
-31 AWVEETDVYL
+31 VEEKTEIYF
-41 YNVEASMFLV
+41 YNVEAGMFLTA
-51 GSNNWGTRAAVVG
+51 GSSWGTRATLIGIKNKNTYNDLLADASGFKGNKWLIAAAEESRG
-64 GGSKSNI
+64 GKNCYMFENKSGSNYLSA
-71 ITYDKFLTGNGTIK
+71 D
-85 GTKWQIIQ
+85 TKDGI
-93 AEDKRGQNACFQI
+93 
-106 SNMEISGRGLIP
+106 
-118 SVANE
+118 
-123 CWVDGGPAHTDAT
+123 WVDGGTD
-136 LRDIDGWYIVKDNGD
+136 RPVVGWYIAKDNGD
-151 KTFQLNFTRKAAKT
+151 KTFQLGYMLKT
-165 DEAGNE
+165 EKKDAEGNT
-171 VKEGDEVVYEY
+171 VKDGDNIVYEY
-182 TPAPGVMSISK
+182 SSMGIFGVQK
-193 FAEGELNV
+193 FEEGDLNTY
-201 NISET
+201 IDESEAY
-206 ESYCTWA
+206 STWA
-213 VVTVEEYERVVPLL
+213 IVDGTEYERVQPLFQA
-227 NLYHAGVGLQKL
+227 YYAGISLQ
-239 IDDAKALGIEADL
+239 
-252 SSYEAVLTKE
+252 
-262 GVTLEEIQ
+262 
-270 NAIKKLSPTVNF
+270 NF
-282 GKVIAEAK
+282 INEAK
-290 KQDPERDWSKY
+290 KQGINADFSPY
-301 EGIYADPE
+301 EALLAKDGVTYKELQDAINKISPAVELGKAITKAKEFDGSRSWEKFEKIYANTE
-309 STDEIFTKNT
+309 STVTELNDATALVNSLVALKT
-319 NFINA
+319 AINA
-324 LLTLKK
+324 GIDLDQAHDYSASTAIYNSDDSKK
-330 AIAAAQELDGT
+330 ADVDT
-341 KTFLQAEAL
+341 
-350 YADDDAAQAEIEDET
+350 ET
-365 KRVNAYASL
+365 TRVNAFVSL
-374 KKVLDEAAQKNYNV
+374 KKKLDEATAGYPAVDFSEAKTAYDNTQSDAKTL
-388 AEYTA
+388 AEAEAKIGELQDAYDIAHAT
-393 VYNNVDA
+393 VDKPGDITSQLTNVDGSSA
-400 TTEDLAKAEEGA
+400 TDW
-412 KNAVTRGDIA
+412 TRTWLGDGRA
-422 GAAANATAKNPADFT
+422 G
-437 NYIVNPSFDVQEDF
+437 DF
-451 HGWSTGFGAGGTKS
+451 HLNTWS
-465 TNAEVFGKSFDVY
+465 V
-478 QDIKN
+478 
-483 MPAGVYMVAVNGYT
+483 
-497 RYKDAQSDYNAWKA
+497 
-511 GQVSET
+511 
-517 KIYLQGETNGQYFTP
+517 
-532 IKHVSEGGS
+532 EG
-541 FTSVANEE
+541 N
-549 TTVKLDTE
+549 
-557 WGTITA
+557 
-563 GGPVTLYCPNTMAAA
+563 N
-578 DVYFHK
+578 
-584 SGENAGPSD
+584 N
-593 RYRNEAYGPLG
+593 
-604 EGDVLRIG
+604 
-612 VFNKKATD
+612 
-620 TDWSIFDDFQLFYL
+620 
-634 GNGADAYQKWA
+634 
-645 ESVKGN
+645 
-651 YNVTFDGDVYYGAP
+651 
-665 EKKYYEEI
+665 
-673 LEVLSS
+673 
-679 ASDKDAISTAIL
+679 
-691 KVDQAVDSVAAS
+691 
-703 KEAYATYATT
+703 
-713 LATVQKWLNENVG
+713 
-726 DDDSYY
+726 
-732 KLSDYMEAENAED
+732 
-745 VATWEFPNGPA
+745 
-756 KVIIPDYQQGGFEGI
+756 
-771 LPVKDIIAETQYV
+771 
-784 KDMLTEATR
+784 
-793 NTLADGTN
+793 ADGTN
-801 LTNLIVNPGFEEELV
+801 MVVNFLEDWVAKGNTLSDQKFQRNPVKVAPGAYKITANIRVYNESGADDYMKGAYLFGNVSRNSLFANEDEAQTNAVEGAKYNTYNNMLNYWKDGFETYAIVPKDGTLTFGVMIENANYNWVAAKNFRVYYMGDSYESLDYVRKNSDMFAQPFPEETFAMQQLLDDYNNAIPNYGKAQNAEELLDAVQKLVSLSESVQNNANAYKAYKDRVDGLKAGIENGEIDLDGPDADILFDYLDDLGEELGPDSETAVEYGFKNGYSAYIIANRLLKTEEITEELEFLNKLYDAAVRTSLKDGTDLTNLIVNPGFEEELV

-830 GTGSLTNWRGGDSK
+830 GTGSLTNWRGGDSDGK

-852 QNFDVYQEIEGLKD
+852 QNFDVYQEIEGVKD

-914 RNEME
+914 RNVME
-919 ITFDTNL
+919 ITLDDVSQFTSKDNY
-926 ANNCSSFAEGE
+926 SSFAVTGE
-937 GDDVVNVFVPNGMA
+937 GGETTNVFVPNGMA
-951 SASAAFSLPDNEKNY
+951 SASTSFSLEDPEKNY

-1005 YRAKNPEIVEKVLV
+1005 YRAKNPELAAQVLDA
-1019 SKSNELA
+1019 KAKELNEL
-1026 ELLETNEENL
+1026 LTTSEENM
-1036 TDPVLQS
+1036 TDPVIQNS
-1043 TQEAYTES
+1043 VYAYTES
-1051 KKTDLNDAAK
+1051 QKTDLSDAAK
-1061 YEVLIETNDAIMAAK
+1061 YEVLIETNDAIVAAK
-1076 ENIQQVGAYKTANEA
+1076 ENILQVGAYKTANEA

-1255 KAANASNGVV
+1255 KAANASNGVT

-1278 TGRAYLCAILSDG
+1278 TGRAHLCAILSNG

>member
-25 PEVTYS
+25 PEVSYADWAS
-31 AWVEETDVYL
+31 VEEKTEIYF
-41 YNVEASMFLV
+41 YNVEAGMFLTA
-51 GSNNWGTRAAVVG
+51 GSSWGTRATLIGIKDKNTYNDLLADASGFKGNKWLIAAAEESRG
-64 GGSKSNI
+64 GKNCYMFENKSGSNYLSA
-71 ITYDKFLTGNGTIK
+71 D
-85 GTKWQIIQ
+85 TKDGI
-93 AEDKRGQNACFQI
+93 
-106 SNMEISGRGLIP
+106 
-118 SVANE
+118 
-123 CWVDGGPAHTDAT
+123 WVDGGTD
-136 LRDIDGWYIVKDNGD
+136 RPVVGWYIAKNNGD
-151 KTFQLNFTRKAAKT
+151 KTFQLGYMLKT
-165 DEAGNE
+165 EKKDAEGNT
-171 VKEGDEVVYEY
+171 VKDGDNIVYEY
-182 TPAPGVMSISK
+182 SSMGIFGVQK
-193 FAEGELNV
+193 FEEGDLNTY
-201 NISET
+201 IDESEAY
-206 ESYCTWA
+206 STWA
-213 VVTVEEYERVVPLL
+213 IVDGTEYERVQPLFQA
-227 NLYHAGVGLQKL
+227 YYAGISLQ
-239 IDDAKALGIEADL
+239 
-252 SSYEAVLTKE
+252 
-262 GVTLEEIQ
+262 
-270 NAIKKLSPTVNF
+270 NF
-282 GKVIAEAK
+282 INEAK
-290 KQDPERDWSKY
+290 KQGINADFSPY
-301 EGIYADPE
+301 EALLAKDGVTYKELQDAINKISPAVELGKAITKAKEFDGSRSWEKFEKIYANTE
-309 STDEIFTKNT
+309 STVTELNDATALVNSLVALKT
-319 NFINA
+319 AINA
-324 LLTLKK
+324 GIDLDQAHDYSASTAIYNSDDSKK
-330 AIAAAQELDGT
+330 ADVDT
-341 KTFLQAEAL
+341 
-350 YADDDAAQAEIEDET
+350 ET
-365 KRVNAYASL
+365 TRVNAFVSL
-374 KKVLDEAAQKNYNV
+374 KKKLDEATAGYPAVDFSEAKTAYDNTQSDAKTL
-388 AEYTA
+388 AEAEAKIGELQDAYDIAHAT
-393 VYNNVDA
+393 VDKPGDITSQLTNVDGSSA
-400 TTEDLAKAEEGA
+400 TDW
-412 KNAVTRGDIA
+412 TRTWLGDGRA
-422 GAAANATAKNPADFT
+422 G
-437 NYIVNPSFDVQEDF
+437 DF
-451 HGWSTGFGAGGTKS
+451 HLNTWS
-465 TNAEVFGKSFDVY
+465 V
-478 QDIKN
+478 
-483 MPAGVYMVAVNGYT
+483 
-497 RYKDAQSDYNAWKA
+497 
-511 GQVSET
+511 
-517 KIYLQGETNGQYFTP
+517 
-532 IKHVSEGGS
+532 EG
-541 FTSVANEE
+541 N
-549 TTVKLDTE
+549 
-557 WGTITA
+557 
-563 GGPVTLYCPNTMAAA
+563 N
-578 DVYFHK
+578 
-584 SGENAGPSD
+584 N
-593 RYRNEAYGPLG
+593 
-604 EGDVLRIG
+604 
-612 VFNKKATD
+612 
-620 TDWSIFDDFQLFYL
+620 
-634 GNGADAYQKWA
+634 
-645 ESVKGN
+645 
-651 YNVTFDGDVYYGAP
+651 
-665 EKKYYEEI
+665 
-673 LEVLSS
+673 
-679 ASDKDAISTAIL
+679 
-691 KVDQAVDSVAAS
+691 
-703 KEAYATYATT
+703 
-713 LATVQKWLNENVG
+713 
-726 DDDSYY
+726 
-732 KLSDYMEAENAED
+732 
-745 VATWEFPNGPA
+745 
-756 KVIIPDYQQGGFEGI
+756 
-771 LPVKDIIAETQYV
+771 
-784 KDMLTEATR
+784 
-793 NTLADGTN
+793 ADGTN
-801 LTNLIVNPGFEEELV
+801 MVVNFLEDWVAKGNTLSDQKFQRNPVKVAPGAYKITANIRVYNESGADYMKGAYLFGNVSRNSLFANEDEAQTNAVEGAKYNTYNNMLNYWKDGFETYAIVPKDGTLTFGVMIENANYNWVAAKNFRVYYMGDSYESLDYVRKNSDMFAQPFPEETFAMQQLLDDYNNAIPNYGKAQNAEELLDAVQKLVSLSESVQNNANAYKAYKDRVDGLKAGIENGEIDLDGPDADILFDYLDDLGEELGPDSETAVEYGFKNGYSAYIIANRLLKTEEITEELEFLNKLYDAAVRTSLKDGTDLTNLIVNPGFEEELV

-830 GTGSLTNWRGGDSK
+830 GTGSLTNWRGGDSDGK

-852 QNFDVYQEIEGLKD
+852 QNFDVYQEIEGVKD

-914 RNEME
+914 RNVME
-919 ITFDTNL
+919 ITLDDVSQFTSKDNY
-926 ANNCSSFAEGE
+926 SSFAVTGE
-937 GDDVVNVFVPNGMA
+937 GGETTNVFVPNGMA
-951 SASAAFSLPDNEKNY
+951 SASTSFSLEDPEKNY

-1005 YRAKNPEIVEKVLV
+1005 YRAKNPELAAQVLDA
-1019 SKSNELA
+1019 KAKELNEL
-1026 ELLETNEENL
+1026 LTTSEENM
-1036 TDPVLQS
+1036 TDPVIQNS
-1043 TQEAYTES
+1043 VYAYTES
-1051 KKTDLNDAAK
+1051 QKTDLSDAAK
-1061 YEVLIETNDAIMAAK
+1061 YEVLIETNDAIVAAK
-1076 ENIQQVGAYKTANEA
+1076 ENILQVGAYKTANEA

>member
-25 PEVTYS
+25 PEVSYADWAS
-31 AWVEETDVYL
+31 VEEKAEIYF
-41 YNVEASMFLV
+41 YNVEAGMFLTA
-51 GSNNWGTRAAVVG
+51 GSSWGTRATLIGIKNKNTYNDLLADASGFKGNKWLIAAAEESRG
-64 GGSKSNI
+64 GKNCYMFENKSGSNYLSA
-71 ITYDKFLTGNGTIK
+71 D
-85 GTKWQIIQ
+85 TKDGI
-93 AEDKRGQNACFQI
+93 
-106 SNMEISGRGLIP
+106 
-118 SVANE
+118 
-123 CWVDGGPAHTDAT
+123 WVDGGTD
-136 LRDIDGWYIVKDNGD
+136 RPVVGWYIAKDNGD
-151 KTFQLNFTRKAAKT
+151 KTFQLGYMLKT
-165 DEAGNE
+165 EKKDAEGNT
-171 VKEGDEVVYEY
+171 VKDGDNIVYEY
-182 TPAPGVMSISK
+182 SSMGIFGVQK
-193 FAEGELNV
+193 FEEGDLNTY
-201 NISET
+201 IDESEAY
-206 ESYCTWA
+206 STWA
-213 VVTVEEYERVVPLL
+213 IVDGTEYERVQPLFQA
-227 NLYHAGVGLQKL
+227 YYAGISLQ
-239 IDDAKALGIEADL
+239 
-252 SSYEAVLTKE
+252 
-262 GVTLEEIQ
+262 
-270 NAIKKLSPTVNF
+270 NF
-282 GKVIAEAK
+282 INEAK
-290 KQDPERDWSKY
+290 KQGINADFSPY
-301 EGIYADPE
+301 EALLAKDGVTYKELQDAINKISPAVELGKAITKAKEFDGSRSWEKFEKIYANTE
-309 STDEIFTKNT
+309 STVTELNDATALVNSLVALKT
-319 NFINA
+319 AINA
-324 LLTLKK
+324 GIDLDQAHDYSASTAIYNSDDSKK
-330 AIAAAQELDGT
+330 ADVDT
-341 KTFLQAEAL
+341 
-350 YADDDAAQAEIEDET
+350 ET
-365 KRVNAYASL
+365 TRVNAFVSL
-374 KKVLDEAAQKNYNV
+374 KKKLDEATAGYPAVDFSEAKTAYDNTQSDAKTL
-388 AEYTA
+388 AEAEAKIGELQDAYDIAHAT
-393 VYNNVDA
+393 VDKPGDITSQLTNVDGSSA
-400 TTEDLAKAEEGA
+400 TDW
-412 KNAVTRGDIA
+412 TRTWLGDGRA
-422 GAAANATAKNPADFT
+422 G
-437 NYIVNPSFDVQEDF
+437 DF
-451 HGWSTGFGAGGTKS
+451 HLNTWS
-465 TNAEVFGKSFDVY
+465 V
-478 QDIKN
+478 
-483 MPAGVYMVAVNGYT
+483 
-497 RYKDAQSDYNAWKA
+497 
-511 GQVSET
+511 
-517 KIYLQGETNGQYFTP
+517 
-532 IKHVSEGGS
+532 EG
-541 FTSVANEE
+541 N
-549 TTVKLDTE
+549 
-557 WGTITA
+557 
-563 GGPVTLYCPNTMAAA
+563 N
-578 DVYFHK
+578 
-584 SGENAGPSD
+584 N
-593 RYRNEAYGPLG
+593 
-604 EGDVLRIG
+604 
-612 VFNKKATD
+612 
-620 TDWSIFDDFQLFYL
+620 
-634 GNGADAYQKWA
+634 
-645 ESVKGN
+645 
-651 YNVTFDGDVYYGAP
+651 
-665 EKKYYEEI
+665 
-673 LEVLSS
+673 
-679 ASDKDAISTAIL
+679 
-691 KVDQAVDSVAAS
+691 
-703 KEAYATYATT
+703 
-713 LATVQKWLNENVG
+713 
-726 DDDSYY
+726 
-732 KLSDYMEAENAED
+732 
-745 VATWEFPNGPA
+745 
-756 KVIIPDYQQGGFEGI
+756 
-771 LPVKDIIAETQYV
+771 
-784 KDMLTEATR
+784 
-793 NTLADGTN
+793 ADGTN
-801 LTNLIVNPGFEEELV
+801 MVVNFLEDWVAKGNTLSDQKFQRNPVKVAPGAYKITANIRVYNESGGDYMKGAYLFGNVSRNSLFANEDEAQTNAVEGAKYNTYNNMLNYWKDGFETYAIVPKDGTLTFGVMIENANYNWVAAKNFRVYYMGDSYESLDYVRKNSDMFAQPFPEETFAMQQLLDDYNNAIPNYGKAQNAEELLDAVQKLVSLSESVQNNANAYKAYKDRVDGLKAGIDNSEIDLDGPDADILFDYLDDLGEELGPDSETSVEYGFKNGYSAYIIANRLLKTEEITEELEFLNKLYDAAVRTSLKDGTDLTNLIVNPGFEEDLV

-830 GTGSLTNWRGGDSK
+830 GTGSLTNWRGGDSDGK
-844 NYCAEAYE
+844 NFCAEAYE
-852 QNFDVYQEIEGLKD
+852 QNFDVYQEIEGVKD

-914 RNEME
+914 RNVME
-919 ITFDTNL
+919 ITLDDVSQFTSKDNY
-926 ANNCSSFAEGE
+926 SSFAVTGE
-937 GDDVVNVFVPNGMA
+937 GGETTNVFVPNGMA
-951 SASAAFSLPDNEKNY
+951 SASTSFSLEDPEKNY

-1005 YRAKNPEIVEKVLV
+1005 YRAKNPELAAQVLDA
-1019 SKSNELA
+1019 KAKELNEL
-1026 ELLETNEENL
+1026 LTTSEENM
-1036 TDPVLQS
+1036 TDPVIQNS
-1043 TQEAYTES
+1043 VYAYTES
-1051 KKTDLNDAAK
+1051 QKTDLSDAAK
-1061 YEVLIETNDAIMAAK
+1061 YEVLIETNDAIVAAK

>member
-25 PEVTYS
+25 PEVSYADWAS
-31 AWVEETDVYL
+31 VEEKTEIYF
-41 YNVEASMFLV
+41 YNVEAGMFLTA
-51 GSNNWGTRAAVVG
+51 GSSWGTRATLIGIKDKNTYNDLLADASGFKGNKWLIAAAEESRG
-64 GGSKSNI
+64 GKNCYMFENKSGSNYLSA
-71 ITYDKFLTGNGTIK
+71 D
-85 GTKWQIIQ
+85 TKDGI
-93 AEDKRGQNACFQI
+93 
-106 SNMEISGRGLIP
+106 
-118 SVANE
+118 
-123 CWVDGGPAHTDAT
+123 WVDGGTD
-136 LRDIDGWYIVKDNGD
+136 RPVVGWYIAKNNGD
-151 KTFQLNFTRKAAKT
+151 KTFQLGYMLKT
-165 DEAGNE
+165 EKKDAEGNT
-171 VKEGDEVVYEY
+171 VKDGDNIVYEY
-182 TPAPGVMSISK
+182 SSMGIFGVQK
-193 FAEGELNV
+193 FEEGDLNTY
-201 NISET
+201 IDESEAY
-206 ESYCTWA
+206 STWA
-213 VVTVEEYERVVPLL
+213 IVDGTEYERVQPLFQA
-227 NLYHAGVGLQKL
+227 YYAGISLQ
-239 IDDAKALGIEADL
+239 
-252 SSYEAVLTKE
+252 
-262 GVTLEEIQ
+262 
-270 NAIKKLSPTVNF
+270 NF
-282 GKVIAEAK
+282 INEAK
-290 KQDPERDWSKY
+290 KQGINADFSPY
-301 EGIYADPE
+301 EALLAKDGVTYKELQDAINKISPAVELGKAITKAKEFDGSRSWEKFEKIYANTE
-309 STDEIFTKNT
+309 STVTELNDATALVNSLVALKT
-319 NFINA
+319 AINA
-324 LLTLKK
+324 GIDLDQAHDYSASTAIYNSDDSKK
-330 AIAAAQELDGT
+330 ADVDT
-341 KTFLQAEAL
+341 
-350 YADDDAAQAEIEDET
+350 ET
-365 KRVNAYASL
+365 TRVNAFVSL
-374 KKVLDEAAQKNYNV
+374 KKKLDEATAGYPAVDFSEAKTAYDNTQSDAKTL
-388 AEYTA
+388 AEAEAKIGELQDAYDIAHAT
-393 VYNNVDA
+393 VDKPGDITSQLTNVDGSSA
-400 TTEDLAKAEEGA
+400 TDW
-412 KNAVTRGDIA
+412 TRTWLGDGRA
-422 GAAANATAKNPADFT
+422 G
-437 NYIVNPSFDVQEDF
+437 DF
-451 HGWSTGFGAGGTKS
+451 HLNTWS
-465 TNAEVFGKSFDVY
+465 V
-478 QDIKN
+478 
-483 MPAGVYMVAVNGYT
+483 
-497 RYKDAQSDYNAWKA
+497 
-511 GQVSET
+511 
-517 KIYLQGETNGQYFTP
+517 
-532 IKHVSEGGS
+532 EG
-541 FTSVANEE
+541 N
-549 TTVKLDTE
+549 
-557 WGTITA
+557 
-563 GGPVTLYCPNTMAAA
+563 N
-578 DVYFHK
+578 
-584 SGENAGPSD
+584 N
-593 RYRNEAYGPLG
+593 
-604 EGDVLRIG
+604 
-612 VFNKKATD
+612 
-620 TDWSIFDDFQLFYL
+620 
-634 GNGADAYQKWA
+634 
-645 ESVKGN
+645 
-651 YNVTFDGDVYYGAP
+651 
-665 EKKYYEEI
+665 
-673 LEVLSS
+673 
-679 ASDKDAISTAIL
+679 
-691 KVDQAVDSVAAS
+691 
-703 KEAYATYATT
+703 
-713 LATVQKWLNENVG
+713 
-726 DDDSYY
+726 
-732 KLSDYMEAENAED
+732 
-745 VATWEFPNGPA
+745 
-756 KVIIPDYQQGGFEGI
+756 
-771 LPVKDIIAETQYV
+771 
-784 KDMLTEATR
+784 
-793 NTLADGTN
+793 ADGTN
-801 LTNLIVNPGFEEELV
+801 MVVNFLEDWVAKGNTLSDQKFQRNPVKVAPGAYKITANIRVYNESGADYMKGAYLFGNVSRNSLFANEDEAQTNAVEGAKYNTYNNMLNYWKDGFETYAIVPKDGTLTFGVMIENANYNWVAAKNFRVYYMGDSYESLDYVRKNSDMFAQPFPEETFAMQQLLDDYNNAIPNYGKAQNAEELLDAVQKLVSLSESVQNNANAYKAYKDRVDGLKAGIENGEIDLDGPDADILFDYLDDLGEELGPDSETAVEYGFKNGYSAYIIANRLLKTEEITEELEFLNKLYDAAVRTSLKDGTDLTNLIVNPGFEEELV

-830 GTGSLTNWRGGDSK
+830 GTGSLTNWRGGDSDGK

-852 QNFDVYQEIEGLKD
+852 QNFDVYQEIEGVKD

-914 RNEME
+914 RNVME
-919 ITFDTNL
+919 ITLDDVSQFTSKDNY
-926 ANNCSSFAEGE
+926 SSFAVTGE
-937 GDDVVNVFVPNGMA
+937 GGETTNVFVPNGMA
-951 SASAAFSLPDNEKNY
+951 SASTSFSLEDPEKNY

-1005 YRAKNPEIVEKVLV
+1005 YRAKNPELAAQVLDA
-1019 SKSNELA
+1019 KAKELNEL
-1026 ELLETNEENL
+1026 LTTSEENM
-1036 TDPVLQS
+1036 TDPVIQNS
-1043 TQEAYTES
+1043 VYAYTES
-1051 KKTDLNDAAK
+1051 QKTDLSDAAK
-1061 YEVLIETNDAIMAAK
+1061 YEVLIETNDAIVAAK

-1172 YDATSWIINPDMEDA
+1172 YDATSWIINPDMEDS

-1304 VGSATAAN
+1304 VGSATTAN

-1394 TLQQGINIVKYTD
+1394 TLQKGINIVKYTD